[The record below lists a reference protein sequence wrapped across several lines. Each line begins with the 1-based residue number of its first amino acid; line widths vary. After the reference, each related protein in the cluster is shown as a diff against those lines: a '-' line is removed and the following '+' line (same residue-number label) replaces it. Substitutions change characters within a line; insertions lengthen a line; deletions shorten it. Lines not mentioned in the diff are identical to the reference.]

1 MKNNLR
7 YGIRKHKLGAASV
20 FLGTMIVVGMG
31 QDKEAAASE
40 QKTTTVEENGNSATD
55 NKTSETQT
63 TATNVNH
70 IEETQSYNATVT
82 EQPSN
87 ATQVTTEEAPK
98 AVQAPQTAQPANI
111 ETVKEEVVKE
121 EAKPQ
126 VKETTQSQDNSGDQR
141 QVDLTPKKATQNQ
154 VAETQVEVAQPRTAS
169 ESKPRVT
176 RSADVAEAKEASNAK
191 VETGT
196 DVTSKVTVEIGSI
209 EGHNNTNKVE
219 PHAGQRAVLKYKLK
233 FENGLHQ
240 GDYFDFTLSN
250 NVNTHGVST
259 ARKVPEIKN
268 GSVVMA
274 TGEVLE
280 GGKIR
285 YTFTNDIE
293 DKVDVT
299 AELEINL
306 FIDPKTVQ
314 TNGNQTITST
324 LNEEQTS
331 KELDVKYKD
340 GIGNYY
346 ANLNGSIET
355 FNKAN
360 NRFSHVAFIKPNNG
374 KTTSVTVTGTLM
386 KGSNQNGNQPKVRI
400 FEYLGNNEDI
410 AKSVYANTTD
420 TSKFKEVTSNM
431 SGNLNLQNNGS
442 YSLNIENLDKT
453 YVVHYDGEYLNG
465 TDEVDF
471 RTQMVGHPE
480 QLYKYYY
487 DRGYT
492 LTWDNGLVLYSNKAN
507 GNGKNGPIIQ
517 NNKFEYKE
525 DTIKETLT
533 GQYDK
538 NLVTTVEEE
547 YDSSTLDIDYHTAI
561 DGGGGYVD
569 GYIETIEETDSS
581 AIDIDYHTA
590 VDSEAGHVGGYTES
604 SEESNP
610 IDFEE
615 STHENS
621 KHHADVVEYEEDTN
635 PGGGQVTTE
644 SNLVEFDEE
653 STKGIVTGAVS
664 DHTTVEDTKE
674 YTTESNLIELVDE
687 LPEEHGQAQGP
698 VEEITENNHHISHS
712 GLGTEN
718 GHGNYDVIEEI
729 EENSHVDI
737 KSELGYEGGQNSG
750 NQSFEEDT
758 EEDKPKYEQGG
769 NIVDIDFDSVPQIH
783 GQNKGNQSFEEDTEK
798 DKPKYEHGGNII
810 DIDFDSV
817 PHIHGFNKHT
827 EIIEEDT
834 NPGGGQVTTES
845 NLVEFDEESTKGI
858 VTGAVSDHTT
868 VEDTKEYTTESNLIE
883 LVDELPEEHGQAQG
897 PVEEI
902 TENNHHISHSGL
914 GTENGHG
921 NYDVIEEIEENSHVD
936 IKSELGYEGG
946 QNSGNQSF
954 EEDTEEDKPKYE
966 QGGNIVDIDFDS
978 VPQIH
983 GQNNGN
989 QSFEEDTEKDKP
1001 KYEQGGNIIDIDF
1014 DSVPHIHGFNKHTE
1028 IIEEDTNKDKPNYQ
1042 FGGHNSVDFEED
1054 TLPKVSGQNE
1064 GQQTIEEDTTPPIVP
1079 PTPPTPE
1086 VPSEPETPTPP
1097 TPEVPTEPGKPIP
1110 PAKEEPKKPSKPVE
1124 QGKVVTPVIEIN
1136 EKVKAVAPTKKP
1148 QSKKSEL
1155 PETGGEESTNKGMLF
1170 GGLFSI
1176 LGLAL
1181 LRRNKKNHKA

>member
-7 YGIRKHKLGAASV
+7 YGIRKHKLGASSV

-55 NKTSETQT
+55 NKVNETQT
-63 TATNVNH
+63 TTTNVNT
-70 IEETQSYNATVT
+70 IDETQSYSATAT

-87 ATQVTTEEAPK
+87 ATQVTTEKAPK
-98 AVQAPQTAQPANI
+98 AVQAPQTAQPANL

-126 VKETTQSQDNSGDQR
+126 VETTQSQDNSGDQR
-141 QVDLTPKKATQNQ
+141 QVDLTPKKATQSQ
-154 VAETQVEVAQPRTAS
+154 VAETQVEVAQPRTVS

-176 RSADVAEAKEASNAK
+176 RSADVVDAKEASNASEIK
-191 VETGT
+191 GT
-196 DVTSKVTVEIGSI
+196 DVTSKVTVESGSI
-209 EGHNNTNKVE
+209 EAPQGNKVE
-219 PHAGQRAVLKYKLK
+219 PHAGQRVVLKYKLK
-233 FENGLHQ
+233 FEKGLHK

-250 NVNTHGVST
+250 NVNTYGVST

-274 TGEVLE
+274 TGQLL
-280 GGKIR
+280 GNGKIR
-285 YTFTNDIE
+285 YTFTDYI
-293 DKVDVT
+293 DYKVNVT
-299 AELEINL
+299 ADLEINL

-314 TNGNQTITST
+314 SNGQQTITST
-324 LNEEQTS
+324 LND
-331 KELDVKYKD
+331 KETKNTLPIEYNPGVSN
-340 GIGNYY
+340 IY
-346 ANLNGSIET
+346 ANINGSIET
-355 FNKAN
+355 FDKGN
-360 NRFSHVAFIKPNNG
+360 NRFTHVAYIKPQNG
-374 KTTSVTVTGTLM
+374 QKSDSVSITGTLTQ
-386 KGSNQNGNQPKVRI
+386 GSKADGKAPTVKVYEVLKDANGLPQ
-400 FEYLGNNEDI
+400 
-410 AKSVYANTTD
+410 SVYANVSD
-420 TSKFKEVTSNM
+420 SSMFKDVTEEM
-431 SGNLNLQNNGS
+431 KDKLKVENNGNYKLDIEKLEKS
-442 YSLNIENLDKT
+442 YVI
-453 YVVHYDGEYLNG
+453 HYDGEYLSGSDQVN
-465 TDEVDF
+465 F
-471 RTQMVGHPE
+471 RTHMFGYPE
-480 QLYKYYY
+480 QQYKYYY
-487 DRGYT
+487 THLGYK
-492 LTWDNGLVLYSNKAN
+492 LTWDNGLVLYSNKAKGDGTN
-507 GNGKNGPIIQ
+507 GTITES
-517 NNKFEYKE
+517 NNMTFDEEYG
-525 DTIKETLT
+525 TGVIT

-561 DGGGGYVD
+561 DGEGGYVD

-653 STKGIVTGAVS
+653 STKGILTGAVS

-698 VEEITENNHHISHS
+698 IEEITENNHHISHS

-718 GHGNYDVIEEI
+718 GHGNYGVIEEI

-783 GQNKGNQSFEEDTEK
+783 GQNKGDQSFEEDTEK

-827 EIIEEDT
+827 EIIE
-834 NPGGGQVTTES
+834 G
-845 NLVEFDEESTKGI
+845 
-858 VTGAVSDHTT
+858 
-868 VEDTKEYTTESNLIE
+868 
-883 LVDELPEEHGQAQG
+883 
-897 PVEEI
+897 
-902 TENNHHISHSGL
+902 
-914 GTENGHG
+914 
-921 NYDVIEEIEENSHVD
+921 
-936 IKSELGYEGG
+936 
-946 QNSGNQSF
+946 
-954 EEDTEEDKPKYE
+954 
-966 QGGNIVDIDFDS
+966 
-978 VPQIH
+978 
-983 GQNNGN
+983 
-989 QSFEEDTEKDKP
+989 
-1001 KYEQGGNIIDIDF
+1001 
-1014 DSVPHIHGFNKHTE
+1014 
-1028 IIEEDTNKDKPNYQ
+1028 DTNKDKPNYQ
-1042 FGGHNSVDFEED
+1042 FGGHNIVDFEED

-1064 GQQTIEEDTTPPIVP
+1064 GQQTIEEDTTPPTP

-1097 TPEVPTEPGKPIP
+1097 TPEVPSEPETPTPPTPEVPAEPGKPVP

-1136 EKVKAVAPTKKP
+1136 EKVKAVAPTKKA

-1181 LRRNKKNHKA
+1181 LRRNKKNNKA

>member
-40 QKTTTVEENGNSATD
+40 QKTTVEENGNSATD
-55 NKTSETQT
+55 NKVSETQT
-63 TATNVNH
+63 TATNVNT

-87 ATQVTTEEAPK
+87 ATQVTTEEAPN
-98 AVQAPQTAQPANI
+98 AVQEPQTAQPANV
-111 ETVKEEVVKE
+111 ETVKEEE
-121 EAKPQ
+121 KPQ
-126 VKETTQSQDNSGDQR
+126 VKETTQPQDNSGNQR
-141 QVDLTPKKATQNQ
+141 QVDLTPKKVTQNQ
-154 VAETQVEVAQPRTAS
+154 GTETQVEVAQPRTAS

-176 RSADVAEAKEASNAK
+176 RSADVVESKEASDAK
-191 VETGT
+191 VEMGT
-196 DVTSKVTVEIGSI
+196 DVTSKVTVTESSI

-233 FENGLHQ
+233 FEKGLHK

-274 TGEVLE
+274 TGKILE

-324 LNEEQTS
+324 LNGEQTS

-360 NRFSHVAFIKPNNG
+360 NRFTHVAFIKPNNG

-386 KGSNQNGNQPKVRI
+386 KGSNQNGNQPKVRV

-420 TSKFKEVTSNM
+420 TSKFKEVTSSMN
-431 SGNLNLQNNGS
+431 GNLNVQTNGS
-442 YSLNIENLDKT
+442 YSLNLENLDKT

-561 DGGGGYVD
+561 DGEGGYVD

-644 SNLVEFDEE
+644 SNLVEFDED

-698 VEEITENNHHISHS
+698 IEEITENNHHISHS

-718 GHGNYDVIEEI
+718 GHGNYGVIEEI

-758 EEDKPKYEQGG
+758 EEGKPKYEQGG
-769 NIVDIDFDSVPQIH
+769 NIVDIDFDSV
-783 GQNKGNQSFEEDTEK
+783 T
-798 DKPKYEHGGNII
+798 
-810 DIDFDSV
+810 
-817 PHIHGFNKHT
+817 
-827 EIIEEDT
+827 
-834 NPGGGQVTTES
+834 
-845 NLVEFDEESTKGI
+845 
-858 VTGAVSDHTT
+858 
-868 VEDTKEYTTESNLIE
+868 
-883 LVDELPEEHGQAQG
+883 
-897 PVEEI
+897 
-902 TENNHHISHSGL
+902 
-914 GTENGHG
+914 
-921 NYDVIEEIEENSHVD
+921 
-936 IKSELGYEGG
+936 
-946 QNSGNQSF
+946 
-954 EEDTEEDKPKYE
+954 
-966 QGGNIVDIDFDS
+966 
-978 VPQIH
+978 QIH

-1001 KYEQGGNIIDIDF
+1001 KYEHGGNIIDIDF

-1064 GQQTIEEDTTPPIVP
+1064 GQQTIEEDTTPPTPPTPEVP
-1079 PTPPTPE
+1079 SEPETPTPPTPE

-1097 TPEVPTEPGKPIP
+1097 TPEVPSEPETPTPPTPEVPAEPGKPVP

>member
-98 AVQAPQTAQPANI
+98 AVQAPQTAQPANV
-111 ETVKEEVVKE
+111 ETVKEEE
-121 EAKPQ
+121 KPQ
-126 VKETTQSQDNSGDQR
+126 VKETTQPQDNSGNQR
-141 QVDLTPKKATQNQ
+141 QVDLTPKKVTQNQ
-154 VAETQVEVAQPRTAS
+154 GTETQVEVAQPRTAS

-176 RSADVAEAKEASNAK
+176 RSADVAEAKEASDVSEVK
-191 VETGT
+191 GT
-196 DVTSKVTVEIGSI
+196 DVTSKVTVESGSI
-209 EGHNNTNKVE
+209 EAPQGNKVE
-219 PHAGQRAVLKYKLK
+219 PHAGQRVVLKYKLK
-233 FENGLHQ
+233 FADGLKR

-250 NVNTHGVST
+250 NVNTYGVST

-274 TGEVLE
+274 TGEIL
-280 GGKIR
+280 GNGNIR
-285 YTFTNDIE
+285 YTFTNEIE
-293 DKVDVT
+293 HKVEVT
-299 AELEINL
+299 ANLEINL

-314 TNGNQTITST
+314 SNGEQKITSK
-324 LNEEQTS
+324 LNGEETEKTIPVVYNPGVS
-331 KELDVKYKD
+331 NSYTNV
-340 GIGNYY
+340 
-346 ANLNGSIET
+346 NGSIET
-355 FNKAN
+355 FNKESNKFTHIAY
-360 NRFSHVAFIKPNNG
+360 IKPMNG
-374 KTTSVTVTGTLM
+374 NQSNTVSVTGTLTE
-386 KGSNQNGNQPKVRI
+386 GSNLAGGQPTVKVY
-400 FEYLGNNEDI
+400 EYLGKKDELPQ
-410 AKSVYANTTD
+410 SVYANTSD
-420 TSKFKEVTSNM
+420 TNKFKDVTKEMNGKLSV
-431 SGNLNLQNNGS
+431 QDNGS
-442 YSLNIENLDKT
+442 YSLNLDKLDKT
-453 YVVHYDGEYLNG
+453 YVIHYTGEYLQGSDQVN
-465 TDEVDF
+465 F
-471 RTQMVGHPE
+471 RTELYGYPE
-480 QLYKYYY
+480 RAYKSYYVY
-487 DRGYT
+487 GGYR
-492 LTWDNGLVLYSNKAN
+492 LTWDNGLVLYSNKAD
-507 GNGKNGPIIQ
+507 GNGKNGQIIQ
-517 NNKFEYKE
+517 DNDFEYKE
-525 DTIKETLT
+525 DTAKGTMS
-533 GQYDK
+533 GQYDAK
-538 NLVTTVEEE
+538 QIIETEENQ
-547 YDSSTLDIDYHTAI
+547 DNTPLDIDYHTAI
-561 DGGGGYVD
+561 DGEGGYVD

-664 DHTTVEDTKE
+664 DHTTIEDTKE

-698 VEEITENNHHISHS
+698 IEEITENNHHISHS

-718 GHGNYDVIEEI
+718 GHGNYGVIEEI

-783 GQNKGNQSFEEDTEK
+783 GQNKGDQSFEEDTEK

-817 PHIHGFNKHT
+817 PQIHGFNKH
-827 EIIEEDT
+827 
-834 NPGGGQVTTES
+834 N
-845 NLVEFDEESTKGI
+845 
-858 VTGAVSDHTT
+858 
-868 VEDTKEYTTESNLIE
+868 
-883 LVDELPEEHGQAQG
+883 
-897 PVEEI
+897 
-902 TENNHHISHSGL
+902 
-914 GTENGHG
+914 
-921 NYDVIEEIEENSHVD
+921 
-936 IKSELGYEGG
+936 
-946 QNSGNQSF
+946 
-954 EEDTEEDKPKYE
+954 
-966 QGGNIVDIDFDS
+966 
-978 VPQIH
+978 
-983 GQNNGN
+983 
-989 QSFEEDTEKDKP
+989 
-1001 KYEQGGNIIDIDF
+1001 
-1014 DSVPHIHGFNKHTE
+1014 E

-1064 GQQTIEEDTTPPIVP
+1064 GQQTIEEDTTPP
-1079 PTPPTPE
+1079 TPPTPE
-1086 VPSEPETPTPP
+1086 VPSEPETPMPP
-1097 TPEVPTEPGKPIP
+1097 TPEVPSEPGKPVP

-1136 EKVKAVAPTKKP
+1136 EKVKAVAPTKQK

-1176 LGLAL
+1176 LGLVL
-1181 LRRNKKNHKA
+1181 LRRNKKNNKA

>member
-40 QKTTTVEENGNSATD
+40 QKTTVEENGNSATD
-55 NKTSETQT
+55 NKVSETQT
-63 TATNVNH
+63 TATNVNT

-87 ATQVTTEEAPK
+87 ATQVTTEEAPN
-98 AVQAPQTAQPANI
+98 AVQEPQTAQPANV
-111 ETVKEEVVKE
+111 ETVKEEE
-121 EAKPQ
+121 KPQ
-126 VKETTQSQDNSGDQR
+126 VKETTQPQDNSGNQR
-141 QVDLTPKKATQNQ
+141 QVDLTPKKVTQNQ
-154 VAETQVEVAQPRTAS
+154 GTETQVEVAQPRTAS

-176 RSADVAEAKEASNAK
+176 RSADVVESKEASDAK
-191 VETGT
+191 VEMGT
-196 DVTSKVTVEIGSI
+196 DVTSKVTVTESSI

-233 FENGLHQ
+233 FEKGLHK

-274 TGEVLE
+274 TGKILE

-324 LNEEQTS
+324 LNGEQTS

-360 NRFSHVAFIKPNNG
+360 NRFTHVAFIKPNNG

-386 KGSNQNGNQPKVRI
+386 KGSNQNGNQPKVRV

-420 TSKFKEVTSNM
+420 TSKFKEVTSSMN
-431 SGNLNLQNNGS
+431 GNLNVQTNGS
-442 YSLNIENLDKT
+442 YSLNLENLDKT

-561 DGGGGYVD
+561 DGEGGYVD

-644 SNLVEFDEE
+644 SNLVEFDED

-698 VEEITENNHHISHS
+698 IEEITENNHHISHS

-718 GHGNYDVIEEI
+718 GHGNY
-729 EENSHVDI
+729 
-737 KSELGYEGGQNSG
+737 G
-750 NQSFEEDT
+750 
-758 EEDKPKYEQGG
+758 
-769 NIVDIDFDSVPQIH
+769 
-783 GQNKGNQSFEEDTEK
+783 
-798 DKPKYEHGGNII
+798 
-810 DIDFDSV
+810 
-817 PHIHGFNKHT
+817 
-827 EIIEEDT
+827 
-834 NPGGGQVTTES
+834 
-845 NLVEFDEESTKGI
+845 
-858 VTGAVSDHTT
+858 
-868 VEDTKEYTTESNLIE
+868 
-883 LVDELPEEHGQAQG
+883 
-897 PVEEI
+897 
-902 TENNHHISHSGL
+902 
-914 GTENGHG
+914 
-921 NYDVIEEIEENSHVD
+921 VIEEIEENSHVD

-1001 KYEQGGNIIDIDF
+1001 KYEHGGNIIDIDF

-1064 GQQTIEEDTTPPIVP
+1064 GQQTIEEDTTPPTPPTPEVP
-1079 PTPPTPE
+1079 SEPETPTPPTPE

-1097 TPEVPTEPGKPIP
+1097 TPEVPSEPETPTPPTPEVPAEPGKPVP

-1181 LRRNKKNHKA
+1181 LRRNKK

>member
-40 QKTTTVEENGNSATD
+40 QKTTVEENGNSATD
-55 NKTSETQT
+55 NKVSETQT
-63 TATNVNH
+63 TATNVNT

-87 ATQVTTEEAPK
+87 ATQVTTEEAPN
-98 AVQAPQTAQPANI
+98 AVQEPQTAQPANV
-111 ETVKEEVVKE
+111 ETVKEEE
-121 EAKPQ
+121 KPQ
-126 VKETTQSQDNSGDQR
+126 VKETTQPQDNSGNQR
-141 QVDLTPKKATQNQ
+141 QVDLTPKKVTQNQ
-154 VAETQVEVAQPRTAS
+154 GTETQVEVAQPRTAS

-176 RSADVAEAKEASNAK
+176 RSADIVESKEASDAK
-191 VETGT
+191 VEMGT
-196 DVTSKVTVEIGSI
+196 DVTSKVTVTESSI

-233 FENGLHQ
+233 FEKGLHK

-274 TGEVLE
+274 TGKILE

-324 LNEEQTS
+324 LNGEQTS

-360 NRFSHVAFIKPNNG
+360 NRFTHVAFIKPNNG

-386 KGSNQNGNQPKVRI
+386 KGSNQNGNQPKVRV

-420 TSKFKEVTSNM
+420 TSKFKEVTSSMN
-431 SGNLNLQNNGS
+431 GNLNVQTNGS
-442 YSLNIENLDKT
+442 YSLNLENLDKT

-561 DGGGGYVD
+561 DGEGGYVD

-644 SNLVEFDEE
+644 SNLVEFDED

-698 VEEITENNHHISHS
+698 IEEITENNHHISHS

-718 GHGNYDVIEEI
+718 GHGNY
-729 EENSHVDI
+729 
-737 KSELGYEGGQNSG
+737 G
-750 NQSFEEDT
+750 
-758 EEDKPKYEQGG
+758 
-769 NIVDIDFDSVPQIH
+769 
-783 GQNKGNQSFEEDTEK
+783 
-798 DKPKYEHGGNII
+798 
-810 DIDFDSV
+810 
-817 PHIHGFNKHT
+817 
-827 EIIEEDT
+827 
-834 NPGGGQVTTES
+834 
-845 NLVEFDEESTKGI
+845 
-858 VTGAVSDHTT
+858 
-868 VEDTKEYTTESNLIE
+868 
-883 LVDELPEEHGQAQG
+883 
-897 PVEEI
+897 
-902 TENNHHISHSGL
+902 
-914 GTENGHG
+914 
-921 NYDVIEEIEENSHVD
+921 VIEEIEENSHVD

-1001 KYEQGGNIIDIDF
+1001 KYEHGGNIIDIDF

-1064 GQQTIEEDTTPPIVP
+1064 GQQTIEEDTTPPTPPTPEVP
-1079 PTPPTPE
+1079 SEPETPTPPTPE

-1097 TPEVPTEPGKPIP
+1097 TPEVPSEPETPTPPTPEVPAEPGKPVP

>member
-98 AVQAPQTAQPANI
+98 AVQAPQTAQPANV
-111 ETVKEEVVKE
+111 ETVKEEE
-121 EAKPQ
+121 KPQ
-126 VKETTQSQDNSGDQR
+126 VKETTQPQDNSGNQR
-141 QVDLTPKKATQNQ
+141 QVDLTPKKVTQNQ
-154 VAETQVEVAQPRTAS
+154 GTETQVEVAQPRTAS

-176 RSADVAEAKEASNAK
+176 RSADVAEAKEASDVSEVK
-191 VETGT
+191 GT
-196 DVTSKVTVEIGSI
+196 DVTSKVTVESGSI
-209 EGHNNTNKVE
+209 EAPQGNKVE
-219 PHAGQRAVLKYKLK
+219 PHAGQRVVLKYKLK
-233 FENGLHQ
+233 FADGLKR

-250 NVNTHGVST
+250 NVNTYGVST

-274 TGEVLE
+274 TGEIL
-280 GGKIR
+280 GNGNIR
-285 YTFTNDIE
+285 YTFTNEIE
-293 DKVDVT
+293 HKVEVT
-299 AELEINL
+299 ANLEINL

-314 TNGNQTITST
+314 SNGEQKITSK
-324 LNEEQTS
+324 LNGEETEKTIPVVYNPGVS
-331 KELDVKYKD
+331 NSYTNV
-340 GIGNYY
+340 
-346 ANLNGSIET
+346 NGSIET
-355 FNKAN
+355 FNKESNKFTHIAY
-360 NRFSHVAFIKPNNG
+360 IKPMNG
-374 KTTSVTVTGTLM
+374 NQSNTVSVTGTLTE
-386 KGSNQNGNQPKVRI
+386 GSNLAGGQPTVKVY
-400 FEYLGNNEDI
+400 EYLGKKDELPQ
-410 AKSVYANTTD
+410 SVYANTSD
-420 TSKFKEVTSNM
+420 TNKFKDVTKEMNGKLSV
-431 SGNLNLQNNGS
+431 QDNGS
-442 YSLNIENLDKT
+442 YSLNLDKLDKT
-453 YVVHYDGEYLNG
+453 YVIHYTGEYLQGSDQVN
-465 TDEVDF
+465 F
-471 RTQMVGHPE
+471 RTELYGYPE
-480 QLYKYYY
+480 RAYKSYYVY
-487 DRGYT
+487 GGYR
-492 LTWDNGLVLYSNKAN
+492 LTWDNGLVLYSNKAD
-507 GNGKNGPIIQ
+507 GNGKNGQIIQ
-517 NNKFEYKE
+517 DNDFEYKE
-525 DTIKETLT
+525 DTAKGTMS
-533 GQYDK
+533 GQYDAK
-538 NLVTTVEEE
+538 QIIETEENQ
-547 YDSSTLDIDYHTAI
+547 DNTPLDIDYHTAI
-561 DGGGGYVD
+561 DGEGGYVD

-615 STHENS
+615 STHKNS

-664 DHTTVEDTKE
+664 DHTTIEDTKE

-698 VEEITENNHHISHS
+698 IEEITENNHHISHS

-718 GHGNYDVIEEI
+718 GHGNYGVIEEI

-758 EEDKPKYEQGG
+758 EEDKPKYE
-769 NIVDIDFDSVPQIH
+769 
-783 GQNKGNQSFEEDTEK
+783 
-798 DKPKYEHGGNII
+798 HGGNII

-817 PHIHGFNKHT
+817 PQIHGFNKH
-827 EIIEEDT
+827 
-834 NPGGGQVTTES
+834 N
-845 NLVEFDEESTKGI
+845 
-858 VTGAVSDHTT
+858 
-868 VEDTKEYTTESNLIE
+868 
-883 LVDELPEEHGQAQG
+883 
-897 PVEEI
+897 
-902 TENNHHISHSGL
+902 
-914 GTENGHG
+914 
-921 NYDVIEEIEENSHVD
+921 
-936 IKSELGYEGG
+936 
-946 QNSGNQSF
+946 
-954 EEDTEEDKPKYE
+954 
-966 QGGNIVDIDFDS
+966 
-978 VPQIH
+978 
-983 GQNNGN
+983 
-989 QSFEEDTEKDKP
+989 
-1001 KYEQGGNIIDIDF
+1001 
-1014 DSVPHIHGFNKHTE
+1014 E

-1064 GQQTIEEDTTPPIVP
+1064 GQQTIEEDTTPP
-1079 PTPPTPE
+1079 TPPTPE

-1097 TPEVPTEPGKPIP
+1097 TPEVPSEPGEPTPPKPEVPSEPETPVPPTPEVPSEPGKPVP

-1136 EKVKAVAPTKKP
+1136 EKVKAVAPTKQK

-1176 LGLAL
+1176 LGLVL
-1181 LRRNKKNHKA
+1181 LRRNKKNNKA

>member
-55 NKTSETQT
+55 NKVNETQT
-63 TATNVNH
+63 TTTNVNT
-70 IEETQSYNATVT
+70 IDETQSYSATAT

-87 ATQVTTEEAPK
+87 ATQVTTEKAPK
-98 AVQAPQTAQPANI
+98 AVQAVQAPQTAQPANL

-154 VAETQVEVAQPRTAS
+154 VAETQVEVAQPRTVS

-176 RSADVAEAKEASNAK
+176 RSADVVDAKEASDVSEVK
-191 VETGT
+191 GT
-196 DVTSKVTVEIGSI
+196 DVTSKVTVEDESKI
-209 EGHNNTNKVE
+209 EAPKGNNVQ
-219 PHAGQRAVLKYKLK
+219 PHEGQRVVLKYKLK
-233 FENGLHQ
+233 FQDGLKT

-259 ARKVPEIKN
+259 IRKVPDIKN
-268 GSVVMA
+268 GSLVMA
-274 TGEVLE
+274 KGQVLDN
-280 GGKIR
+280 GRIR
-285 YTFTNDIE
+285 YTFIDYIK
-293 DKVDVT
+293 DKVNVT
-299 AELEINL
+299 ANLEINL

-314 TNGNQTITST
+314 SNGQQTITSK
-324 LNEEQTS
+324 LNGKETS
-331 KELDVKYKD
+331 GTMQITYKD
-340 GIGNYY
+340 GVKNQYT
-346 ANLNGSIET
+346 NVNGSIET
-355 FNKAN
+355 FDKEKNK
-360 NRFSHVAFIKPNNG
+360 FTHVAYIKPINGNNSD
-374 KTTSVTVTGTLM
+374 SVTVTGMLTQ
-386 KGSNQNGNQPKVRI
+386 GSNENGTQPNVKI
-400 FEYLGNNEDI
+400 YEYVGTENGLPQ
-410 AKSVYANTTD
+410 SVYANTADSTQLKD
-420 TSKFKEVTSNM
+420 VTNQM
-431 SGNLNLQNNGS
+431 SDKLKVQNNGS
-442 YSLNIENLDKT
+442 YSLNFDKLDKT
-453 YVVHYDGEYLNG
+453 YVIHYTGDYLNG
-465 TDEVDF
+465 TSEVNF
-471 RTQMVGHPE
+471 RTQLTGYPE
-480 QLYKYYY
+480 NRYKTYYY
-487 DRGYT
+487 NNGYI

-507 GNGKNGPIIQ
+507 GDGKYGPIVDS
-517 NNKFEYKE
+517 NNFEFSE
-525 DTIKETLT
+525 DSGNGSIS
-533 GQYDK
+533 GQYDAK
-538 NLVTTVEEE
+538 QIIETEENQ
-547 YDSSTLDIDYHTAI
+547 DNTPLDIDYHTAI
-561 DGGGGYVD
+561 DGEGGYVD

-653 STKGIVTGAVS
+653 STRVIVTGAVS

-698 VEEITENNHHISHS
+698 IEEITENNHHISHS

-718 GHGNYDVIEEI
+718 GHGNYGVIEEI

-783 GQNKGNQSFEEDTEK
+783 GQNKGDQSFEEDTEK

-834 NPGGGQVTTES
+834 N
-845 NLVEFDEESTKGI
+845 
-858 VTGAVSDHTT
+858 
-868 VEDTKEYTTESNLIE
+868 
-883 LVDELPEEHGQAQG
+883 
-897 PVEEI
+897 
-902 TENNHHISHSGL
+902 
-914 GTENGHG
+914 
-921 NYDVIEEIEENSHVD
+921 
-936 IKSELGYEGG
+936 
-946 QNSGNQSF
+946 
-954 EEDTEEDKPKYE
+954 
-966 QGGNIVDIDFDS
+966 
-978 VPQIH
+978 
-983 GQNNGN
+983 
-989 QSFEEDTEKDKP
+989 
-1001 KYEQGGNIIDIDF
+1001 
-1014 DSVPHIHGFNKHTE
+1014 
-1028 IIEEDTNKDKPNYQ
+1028 KDKPNYQ
-1042 FGGHNSVDFEED
+1042 FGGHNIVDFEED

-1064 GQQTIEEDTTPPIVP
+1064 GQQTIEEDTTPPTPPTPEVP
-1079 PTPPTPE
+1079 SEPETPTPPTPE

-1097 TPEVPTEPGKPIP
+1097 TPEVP
-1110 PAKEEPKKPSKPVE
+1110 S
-1124 QGKVVTPVIEIN
+1124 
-1136 EKVKAVAPTKKP
+1136 
-1148 QSKKSEL
+1148 
-1155 PETGGEESTNKGMLF
+1155 
-1170 GGLFSI
+1170 
-1176 LGLAL
+1176 
-1181 LRRNKKNHKA
+1181 

>member
-40 QKTTTVEENGNSATD
+40 QKTTTVEENGNSATE

-98 AVQAPQTAQPANI
+98 AAVQAPQTAQPANV

-141 QVDLTPKKATQNQ
+141 QVDLTPKKVTQNQ
-154 VAETQVEVAQPRTAS
+154 VAETQVVVAQPRTAS

-176 RSADVAEAKEASNAK
+176 RSADVVEAKEASNASEIK
-191 VETGT
+191 GT
-196 DVTSKVTVEIGSI
+196 DVTSKVTVESGSI
-209 EGHNNTNKVE
+209 EAPQGNKVE
-219 PHAGQRAVLKYKLK
+219 PHAGQRVVLKYKLK
-233 FENGLHQ
+233 FEKDLHK

-250 NVNTHGVST
+250 NVNTYGVST

-274 TGEVLE
+274 TGQLL
-280 GGKIR
+280 GNGKIR
-285 YTFTNDIE
+285 YTFTDYI
-293 DKVDVT
+293 DYKVNVT
-299 AELEINL
+299 ADLEINL

-314 TNGNQTITST
+314 SNGQQTITST
-324 LNEEQTS
+324 LND
-331 KELDVKYKD
+331 KETKNTLPIEYNPGVS
-340 GIGNYY
+340 NSY
-346 ANLNGSIET
+346 ANVNGSIET
-355 FNKAN
+355 FDKGN
-360 NRFSHVAFIKPNNG
+360 NRFTHVAYIKPQNG
-374 KTTSVTVTGTLM
+374 HKSDSVSITGTLTQ
-386 KGSNQNGNQPKVRI
+386 GSKADGKAPTVKVY
-400 FEYLGNNEDI
+400 EVLKDANELPQ
-410 AKSVYANTTD
+410 SVYANVSD
-420 TSKFKEVTSNM
+420 SSMFKDVTEEMNDK
-431 SGNLNLQNNGS
+431 LKVENNGNYKLDIEKLEKS
-442 YSLNIENLDKT
+442 YVI
-453 YVVHYDGEYLNG
+453 HYDGEYLSGSDQVN
-465 TDEVDF
+465 F
-471 RTQMVGHPE
+471 RTHMFGYPE
-480 QLYKYYY
+480 QQYKYYY
-487 DRGYT
+487 THLGYK
-492 LTWDNGLVLYSNKAN
+492 LTWDNGLVLYSNKAKGDGTN
-507 GNGKNGPIIQ
+507 GTITES
-517 NNKFEYKE
+517 NNMTFDEEYG
-525 DTIKETLT
+525 TGVIT

-561 DGGGGYVD
+561 DGEGGYVD

-653 STKGIVTGAVS
+653 STKGIVTGAIS
-664 DHTTVEDTKE
+664 DHTTVENTKE

-698 VEEITENNHHISHS
+698 IEEITENNHHISHS

-718 GHGNYDVIEEI
+718 GHGNYGVIEEI

-737 KSELGYEGGQNSG
+737 KSELGYEGGQNIG

-769 NIVDIDFDSVPQIH
+769 NIVDIDFDSVPQIQ
-783 GQNKGNQSFEEDTEK
+783 GQNKGDQSFEEDTEKDKPKYEQGGNIVDIDFDSVPQIQGQNIGNQSFEEDTEK

-834 NPGGGQVTTES
+834 N
-845 NLVEFDEESTKGI
+845 
-858 VTGAVSDHTT
+858 
-868 VEDTKEYTTESNLIE
+868 
-883 LVDELPEEHGQAQG
+883 
-897 PVEEI
+897 
-902 TENNHHISHSGL
+902 
-914 GTENGHG
+914 
-921 NYDVIEEIEENSHVD
+921 
-936 IKSELGYEGG
+936 
-946 QNSGNQSF
+946 
-954 EEDTEEDKPKYE
+954 
-966 QGGNIVDIDFDS
+966 
-978 VPQIH
+978 
-983 GQNNGN
+983 
-989 QSFEEDTEKDKP
+989 KDKP
-1001 KYEQGGNIIDIDF
+1001 
-1014 DSVPHIHGFNKHTE
+1014 S
-1028 IIEEDTNKDKPNYQ
+1028 YQ
-1042 FGGHNSVDFEED
+1042 FGGHNGIDFVED

-1064 GQQTIEEDTTPPIVP
+1064 GQQTIEEDTTPP
-1079 PTPPTPE
+1079 TPPTPE

-1097 TPEVPTEPGKPIP
+1097 TPEVPAEPGKPVP

-1136 EKVKAVAPTKKP
+1136 EKVKVVAPTKQK

-1155 PETGGEESTNKGMLF
+1155 PETG
-1170 GGLFSI
+1170 
-1176 LGLAL
+1176 
-1181 LRRNKKNHKA
+1181 

>member
-98 AVQAPQTAQPANI
+98 AVQAPQTAQPANV
-111 ETVKEEVVKE
+111 ETVKEEE
-121 EAKPQ
+121 KPQ
-126 VKETTQSQDNSGDQR
+126 VKETTQPQDNSGNQR
-141 QVDLTPKKATQNQ
+141 QVDLTPKKVTQNQ
-154 VAETQVEVAQPRTAS
+154 GTETQVEVAQPRTAS

-176 RSADVAEAKEASNAK
+176 RSADVAEAKEASDVSEVK
-191 VETGT
+191 GT
-196 DVTSKVTVEIGSI
+196 DVTSKVTVESGSI
-209 EGHNNTNKVE
+209 EAPQGNKVE
-219 PHAGQRAVLKYKLK
+219 PHAGQRVVLKYKLK
-233 FENGLHQ
+233 FADGLKR

-250 NVNTHGVST
+250 NVNTYGVST

-274 TGEVLE
+274 TGEIL
-280 GGKIR
+280 GNGNIR
-285 YTFTNDIE
+285 YTFTNEIE
-293 DKVDVT
+293 HKVEVT
-299 AELEINL
+299 ANLEINL

-314 TNGNQTITST
+314 SNGEQKITSK
-324 LNEEQTS
+324 LNGEETEKTIPVVYNPGVS
-331 KELDVKYKD
+331 NSYTNV
-340 GIGNYY
+340 
-346 ANLNGSIET
+346 NGSIET
-355 FNKAN
+355 FNKESNKFTHIAY
-360 NRFSHVAFIKPNNG
+360 IKPMNG
-374 KTTSVTVTGTLM
+374 NQSNTVSVTGTLTE
-386 KGSNQNGNQPKVRI
+386 GSNLAGGQPTVKVY
-400 FEYLGNNEDI
+400 EYLGKKDELPQ
-410 AKSVYANTTD
+410 SVYANTSD
-420 TSKFKEVTSNM
+420 TNKFKDVTKEMNGKLSV
-431 SGNLNLQNNGS
+431 QDNGS
-442 YSLNIENLDKT
+442 YSLNLDKLDKT
-453 YVVHYDGEYLNG
+453 YVIHYTGEYLQGSDQVN
-465 TDEVDF
+465 F
-471 RTQMVGHPE
+471 RTELYGYPE
-480 QLYKYYY
+480 RAYKSYYVY
-487 DRGYT
+487 GGYR
-492 LTWDNGLVLYSNKAN
+492 LTWDNGLVLYSNKAD
-507 GNGKNGPIIQ
+507 GNGKNGQIIQ
-517 NNKFEYKE
+517 DNDFEYKE
-525 DTIKETLT
+525 DTAKGTMS
-533 GQYDK
+533 GQYDAK
-538 NLVTTVEEE
+538 QIIETEENQ
-547 YDSSTLDIDYHTAI
+547 DNTPLDIDYHTAI
-561 DGGGGYVD
+561 DGEGGYVD

-698 VEEITENNHHISHS
+698 IEEITENNHHISHS

-718 GHGNYDVIEEI
+718 GHGNYGVIEEI

-783 GQNKGNQSFEEDTEK
+783 GQNKGDQSFEEDTEK

-817 PHIHGFNKHT
+817 PQIHGFNKH
-827 EIIEEDT
+827 
-834 NPGGGQVTTES
+834 N
-845 NLVEFDEESTKGI
+845 
-858 VTGAVSDHTT
+858 
-868 VEDTKEYTTESNLIE
+868 
-883 LVDELPEEHGQAQG
+883 
-897 PVEEI
+897 
-902 TENNHHISHSGL
+902 
-914 GTENGHG
+914 
-921 NYDVIEEIEENSHVD
+921 
-936 IKSELGYEGG
+936 
-946 QNSGNQSF
+946 
-954 EEDTEEDKPKYE
+954 
-966 QGGNIVDIDFDS
+966 
-978 VPQIH
+978 
-983 GQNNGN
+983 
-989 QSFEEDTEKDKP
+989 
-1001 KYEQGGNIIDIDF
+1001 
-1014 DSVPHIHGFNKHTE
+1014 E

-1064 GQQTIEEDTTPPIVP
+1064 GQQTIEEDTTPPTPPTPEVP
-1079 PTPPTPE
+1079 SEPETPTPPTPE

-1097 TPEVPTEPGKPIP
+1097 TPEVPAEPGKPVP

-1136 EKVKAVAPTKKP
+1136 EKVKAVAPTKKA

-1181 LRRNKKNHKA
+1181 LRRNKKNNKA

>member
-55 NKTSETQT
+55 NKVNETQT
-63 TATNVNH
+63 TTTNVNT
-70 IEETQSYNATVT
+70 IDETQSYSATAT

-87 ATQVTTEEAPK
+87 ATQVTTEKAPK
-98 AVQAPQTAQPANI
+98 AVQAVQAPQTAQPANL

-154 VAETQVEVAQPRTAS
+154 VAETQVEVAQPRTVS

-176 RSADVAEAKEASNAK
+176 RSADVVDAKEASDVSEVK
-191 VETGT
+191 GT
-196 DVTSKVTVEIGSI
+196 DVTSKVTVEDESKI
-209 EGHNNTNKVE
+209 EAPKGNNVQ
-219 PHAGQRAVLKYKLK
+219 PHEGQRVVLKYKLK
-233 FENGLHQ
+233 FQDGLKT

-259 ARKVPEIKN
+259 IRKVPDIKN
-268 GSVVMA
+268 GSLVMA
-274 TGEVLE
+274 KGQVLDN
-280 GGKIR
+280 GRIR
-285 YTFTNDIE
+285 YTFIDYIK
-293 DKVDVT
+293 DKVNVT
-299 AELEINL
+299 ANLEINL

-314 TNGNQTITST
+314 SNGQQTITSK
-324 LNEEQTS
+324 LNGKETS
-331 KELDVKYKD
+331 GTMQITYKD
-340 GIGNYY
+340 GVKNQYT
-346 ANLNGSIET
+346 NVNGSIET
-355 FNKAN
+355 FDKEKNK
-360 NRFSHVAFIKPNNG
+360 FTHVAYIKPINGNNSD
-374 KTTSVTVTGTLM
+374 SVTVTGMLTQ
-386 KGSNQNGNQPKVRI
+386 GSNENGTQPNVKI
-400 FEYLGNNEDI
+400 YEYVGTENGLPQ
-410 AKSVYANTTD
+410 SVYANTADSTQLKD
-420 TSKFKEVTSNM
+420 VTNQM
-431 SGNLNLQNNGS
+431 SDKLKVQNNGS
-442 YSLNIENLDKT
+442 YSLNFDKLDKT
-453 YVVHYDGEYLNG
+453 YVIHYTGDYLNG
-465 TDEVDF
+465 TSEVNF
-471 RTQMVGHPE
+471 RTQLTGYPE
-480 QLYKYYY
+480 NRYKTYYY
-487 DRGYT
+487 NNGYI

-507 GNGKNGPIIQ
+507 GDGKYGPIVDS
-517 NNKFEYKE
+517 NNFEFSE
-525 DTIKETLT
+525 DSGNGSIS
-533 GQYDK
+533 GQYDAK
-538 NLVTTVEEE
+538 QIIETEENQ
-547 YDSSTLDIDYHTAI
+547 DNTPLDIDYHTAI
-561 DGGGGYVD
+561 DGEGGYVD

-653 STKGIVTGAVS
+653 STRVIVTGAVS

-698 VEEITENNHHISHS
+698 IEEITENNHHISHS

-718 GHGNYDVIEEI
+718 GHGNYGVIEEI

-783 GQNKGNQSFEEDTEK
+783 GQNKGDQSFEEDTEK

-834 NPGGGQVTTES
+834 N
-845 NLVEFDEESTKGI
+845 
-858 VTGAVSDHTT
+858 
-868 VEDTKEYTTESNLIE
+868 
-883 LVDELPEEHGQAQG
+883 
-897 PVEEI
+897 
-902 TENNHHISHSGL
+902 
-914 GTENGHG
+914 
-921 NYDVIEEIEENSHVD
+921 
-936 IKSELGYEGG
+936 
-946 QNSGNQSF
+946 
-954 EEDTEEDKPKYE
+954 
-966 QGGNIVDIDFDS
+966 
-978 VPQIH
+978 
-983 GQNNGN
+983 
-989 QSFEEDTEKDKP
+989 
-1001 KYEQGGNIIDIDF
+1001 
-1014 DSVPHIHGFNKHTE
+1014 
-1028 IIEEDTNKDKPNYQ
+1028 KDKPNYQ
-1042 FGGHNSVDFEED
+1042 FGGHNIVDFEED

-1064 GQQTIEEDTTPPIVP
+1064 GQQTIEEDTTPP
-1079 PTPPTPE
+1079 TPPTPE

-1097 TPEVPTEPGKPIP
+1097 TPEVP
-1110 PAKEEPKKPSKPVE
+1110 
-1124 QGKVVTPVIEIN
+1124 
-1136 EKVKAVAPTKKP
+1136 
-1148 QSKKSEL
+1148 SE
-1155 PETGGEESTNKGMLF
+1155 PETPTPPTPE
-1170 GGLFSI
+1170 
-1176 LGLAL
+1176 
-1181 LRRNKKNHKA
+1181 

>member
-55 NKTSETQT
+55 NKVNETQT
-63 TATNVNH
+63 TTTNVNT
-70 IEETQSYNATVT
+70 IDETQSFSATAT

-87 ATQVTTEEAPK
+87 ATQVTTEKAPK
-98 AVQAPQTAQPANI
+98 AVQAPQTAQPANL

-126 VKETTQSQDNSGDQR
+126 VETTQPQDNSGDQR
-141 QVDLTPKKATQNQ
+141 QVDLTPKKTTQNQ

-176 RSADVAEAKEASNAK
+176 RSADVVEAKEASDAK

-196 DVTSKVTVEIGSI
+196 DVTSKVTVTESSI

-274 TGEVLE
+274 TGKILE

-324 LNEEQTS
+324 LNGEQTS

-360 NRFSHVAFIKPNNG
+360 NRFTHVAFIKPNNG

-386 KGSNQNGNQPKVRI
+386 KGSNQNGNQPKVRV

-420 TSKFKEVTSNM
+420 TSKFKEVTSSMN
-431 SGNLNLQNNGS
+431 GNLNVQTNGS
-442 YSLNIENLDKT
+442 YSLNLENLDKT

-525 DTIKETLT
+525 DTIKETLK

-561 DGGGGYVD
+561 DGEGGYVD

-653 STKGIVTGAVS
+653 STKDIVTGAVS
-664 DHTTVEDTKE
+664 DHTTIEDTKE
-674 YTTESNLIELVDE
+674 YTTEINLIELVDE

-698 VEEITENNHHISHS
+698 IEEITENNHHISHS

-718 GHGNYDVIEEI
+718 GHGNYGVIEEI

-750 NQSFEEDT
+750 D
-758 EEDKPKYEQGG
+758 
-769 NIVDIDFDSVPQIH
+769 
-783 GQNKGNQSFEEDTEK
+783 
-798 DKPKYEHGGNII
+798 
-810 DIDFDSV
+810 
-817 PHIHGFNKHT
+817 
-827 EIIEEDT
+827 
-834 NPGGGQVTTES
+834 
-845 NLVEFDEESTKGI
+845 
-858 VTGAVSDHTT
+858 
-868 VEDTKEYTTESNLIE
+868 
-883 LVDELPEEHGQAQG
+883 
-897 PVEEI
+897 
-902 TENNHHISHSGL
+902 
-914 GTENGHG
+914 
-921 NYDVIEEIEENSHVD
+921 
-936 IKSELGYEGG
+936 
-946 QNSGNQSF
+946 QSF

-1014 DSVPHIHGFNKHTE
+1014 DSVPQIHGFNKHNE

-1064 GQQTIEEDTTPPIVP
+1064 GQQTIEEDTTPPTPPTPEVP
-1079 PTPPTPE
+1079 SEPETPTPPTPE

-1097 TPEVPTEPGKPIP
+1097 TPEVPSEPETPTPPTPEVPSEPETPTPPTPEVPAEPGKPVP

-1136 EKVKAVAPTKKP
+1136 EKVKAVAPTKQK
-1148 QSKKSEL
+1148 QSKKFEL

-1181 LRRNKKNHKA
+1181 LRRNKKNNKA

>member
-55 NKTSETQT
+55 NKVSETQT
-63 TATNVNH
+63 TTTNVNT
-70 IEETQSYNATVT
+70 IDETQSYSATAT

-87 ATQVTTEEAPK
+87 ATQVTTEEA
-98 AVQAPQTAQPANI
+98 N
-111 ETVKEEVVKE
+111 
-121 EAKPQ
+121 PQ

-154 VAETQVEVAQPRTAS
+154 VAETQVEVAQPRTAL

-176 RSADVAEAKEASNAK
+176 RSTDVAEAKEASDAK

-196 DVTSKVTVEIGSI
+196 DVTSKVTVEDESKI
-209 EGHNNTNKVE
+209 EAPKGNNVQ
-219 PHAGQRAVLKYKLK
+219 PHEGQRVVLKYKLK
-233 FENGLHQ
+233 FQDGLKT

-250 NVNTHGVST
+250 NVNTHGVAT
-259 ARKVPEIKN
+259 TRKVPDIKN
-268 GSVVMA
+268 GSLVMA
-274 TGEVLE
+274 KGQVLDN
-280 GGKIR
+280 GRIR
-285 YTFTNDIE
+285 YTFTDYIK
-293 DKVDVT
+293 DKVNVT
-299 AELEINL
+299 ANLEINL

-314 TNGNQTITST
+314 SNGQQTITSK
-324 LNEEQTS
+324 LNGKETS
-331 KELDVKYKD
+331 GTMQITYKD
-340 GIGNYY
+340 GVKNQYT
-346 ANLNGSIET
+346 NVNGSIET
-355 FNKAN
+355 FDKEKNK
-360 NRFSHVAFIKPNNG
+360 FTHVAYIKPINGNNSD
-374 KTTSVTVTGTLM
+374 SVTVTGMLTQ
-386 KGSNQNGNQPKVRI
+386 GSNENGTQPNVKI
-400 FEYLGNNEDI
+400 YEYVGVENGLPQ
-410 AKSVYANTTD
+410 SVYANTVDSTQLKD
-420 TSKFKEVTSNM
+420 VTNQM
-431 SGNLNLQNNGS
+431 GDKLKVQNNGS
-442 YSLNIENLDKT
+442 YSLNFDKLDKT
-453 YVVHYDGEYLNG
+453 YVIHYTGDYLNG
-465 TDEVDF
+465 TSEVNF
-471 RTQMVGHPE
+471 RTQLTGYPE
-480 QLYKYYY
+480 NRYKTYYY
-487 DRGYT
+487 YNNGYT

-507 GNGKNGPIIQ
+507 GDGKYGPIVDS
-517 NNKFEYKE
+517 NNFEFSE
-525 DTIKETLT
+525 DSGNGSIS
-533 GQYDK
+533 GQYDAK
-538 NLVTTVEEE
+538 QIIETEENQ
-547 YDSSTLDIDYHTAI
+547 DNTPLDIDYHTAI
-561 DGGGGYVD
+561 DGEGGYVD

-718 GHGNYDVIEEI
+718 GHGNYGVIEEI

-769 NIVDIDFDSVPQIH
+769 NIIDIDFDSVPQIH
-783 GQNKGNQSFEEDTEK
+783 G
-798 DKPKYEHGGNII
+798 
-810 DIDFDSV
+810 
-817 PHIHGFNKHT
+817 FNKH
-827 EIIEEDT
+827 
-834 NPGGGQVTTES
+834 N
-845 NLVEFDEESTKGI
+845 
-858 VTGAVSDHTT
+858 
-868 VEDTKEYTTESNLIE
+868 
-883 LVDELPEEHGQAQG
+883 
-897 PVEEI
+897 
-902 TENNHHISHSGL
+902 
-914 GTENGHG
+914 
-921 NYDVIEEIEENSHVD
+921 
-936 IKSELGYEGG
+936 
-946 QNSGNQSF
+946 
-954 EEDTEEDKPKYE
+954 
-966 QGGNIVDIDFDS
+966 
-978 VPQIH
+978 
-983 GQNNGN
+983 
-989 QSFEEDTEKDKP
+989 
-1001 KYEQGGNIIDIDF
+1001 
-1014 DSVPHIHGFNKHTE
+1014 E

-1064 GQQTIEEDTTPPIVP
+1064 GQQTIEEDTTPPTPPTPEVP
-1079 PTPPTPE
+1079 SEPGTPTPPTPE
-1086 VPSEPETPTPP
+1086 VPSEPGKPTPP
-1097 TPEVPTEPGKPIP
+1097 TPEVPAEPGKPVP

-1136 EKVKAVAPTKKP
+1136 EKVKAVAPTKQK
-1148 QSKKSEL
+1148 QAKKSEL

>member
-55 NKTSETQT
+55 NKVNETQT
-63 TATNVNH
+63 TTTNVNT
-70 IEETQSYNATVT
+70 IDETQSYSATAT

-87 ATQVTTEEAPK
+87 ATQVTTEKAPK
-98 AVQAPQTAQPANI
+98 AVQAVQAPQTAQPANL

-154 VAETQVEVAQPRTAS
+154 VAETQVEVAQPRTVS

-176 RSADVAEAKEASNAK
+176 RSADVAEAKEASDVSEVK
-191 VETGT
+191 GT
-196 DVTSKVTVEIGSI
+196 DVTSKVTVTESSI

-259 ARKVPEIKN
+259 VRKVPDILN
-268 GSVVMA
+268 GSLVMA
-274 TGEVLE
+274 TGKVLGE
-280 GGKIR
+280 GKIR
-285 YTFTNDIE
+285 YTFTDYINN
-293 DKVDVT
+293 KVNVT
-299 AELEINL
+299 ANLEINL

-314 TNGNQTITST
+314 DNGNQKITSMINDHET
-324 LNEEQTS
+324 EKTIPISYNPGVSNT
-331 KELDVKYKD
+331 
-340 GIGNYY
+340 Y
-346 ANLNGSIET
+346 ANINGSIET
-355 FNKAN
+355 FNKADN
-360 NRFSHVAFIKPNNG
+360 KFTHVAYIIPKNG
-374 KTTSVTVTGTLM
+374 MSTESATITGTLM
-386 KGSNQNGNQPKVRI
+386 KGSNSNGNSPTVKI
-400 FEYLGNNEDI
+400 FEVLESNKELP
-410 AKSVYANTTD
+410 KSVYANIND
-420 TSKFKEVTSNM
+420 TNTFKDVTSQM
-431 SGNLNLQNNGS
+431 KDNLTVSENGS
-442 YSLNIENLDKT
+442 YSLNIENLNKT
-453 YVVHYDGEYLNG
+453 YVVHYSGEYLSG
-465 TDEVDF
+465 SHEVDF
-471 RTQMVGHPE
+471 RTQMTGHPK
-480 QLYKYYY
+480 QQSIYYY
-487 DRGYT
+487 NHGYT

-507 GNGKNGPIIQ
+507 GDGKYGPIVDS
-517 NNKFEYKE
+517 NNFEFSE
-525 DTIKETLT
+525 DSGNGSIS
-533 GQYDK
+533 GQYDAK
-538 NLVTTVEEE
+538 QIIETEENQ
-547 YDSSTLDIDYHTAI
+547 DNTPLDIDYHTAI
-561 DGGGGYVD
+561 DGEGGYVD

-698 VEEITENNHHISHS
+698 IEEITENNHHISHS

-718 GHGNYDVIEEI
+718 GHGNYGVIEEI

-783 GQNKGNQSFEEDTEK
+783 GQNKGDQSFEEDTEK

-834 NPGGGQVTTES
+834 N
-845 NLVEFDEESTKGI
+845 
-858 VTGAVSDHTT
+858 
-868 VEDTKEYTTESNLIE
+868 
-883 LVDELPEEHGQAQG
+883 
-897 PVEEI
+897 
-902 TENNHHISHSGL
+902 
-914 GTENGHG
+914 
-921 NYDVIEEIEENSHVD
+921 
-936 IKSELGYEGG
+936 
-946 QNSGNQSF
+946 
-954 EEDTEEDKPKYE
+954 
-966 QGGNIVDIDFDS
+966 
-978 VPQIH
+978 
-983 GQNNGN
+983 
-989 QSFEEDTEKDKP
+989 
-1001 KYEQGGNIIDIDF
+1001 
-1014 DSVPHIHGFNKHTE
+1014 
-1028 IIEEDTNKDKPNYQ
+1028 KDKPNYQ
-1042 FGGHNSVDFEED
+1042 FGGHNIFDFEED

-1064 GQQTIEEDTTPPIVP
+1064 GQQTIEEDTTPPTP

-1097 TPEVPTEPGKPIP
+1097 TPEVPSEPETPTPPTPEVPSEPETPTPPTPEVPSEPETPTPPTPEVPAEPGKPVP

-1136 EKVKAVAPTKKP
+1136 EKVKAVAPTKKA

>member
-40 QKTTTVEENGNSATD
+40 QKTTTVEENGNSATE
-55 NKTSETQT
+55 NKVNETQT
-63 TATNVNH
+63 TTTNVNT
-70 IEETQSYNATVT
+70 IDETQSYSATAT

-98 AVQAPQTAQPANI
+98 AVQAPQTAQPANL

-176 RSADVAEAKEASNAK
+176 RSADVVEAKEASDEK

-196 DVTSKVTVEIGSI
+196 DVTSKVTVESGSI
-209 EGHNNTNKVE
+209 EAPQGNKVE
-219 PHAGQRAVLKYKLK
+219 PHAGQRVVLKYKLK
-233 FENGLHQ
+233 FADGLKR

-250 NVNTHGVST
+250 NVNTYGVST

-274 TGEVLE
+274 TGEIL
-280 GGKIR
+280 GNGNIR
-285 YTFTNDIE
+285 YTFTNEIE
-293 DKVDVT
+293 HKVEVT
-299 AELEINL
+299 ANLEINL

-314 TNGNQTITST
+314 SNGEQKITSK
-324 LNEEQTS
+324 LNGEETEKTIPVVYNPGVS
-331 KELDVKYKD
+331 NSYTNV
-340 GIGNYY
+340 
-346 ANLNGSIET
+346 NGSIET
-355 FNKAN
+355 FNKESNKFTHIAY
-360 NRFSHVAFIKPNNG
+360 IKP
-374 KTTSVTVTGTLM
+374 
-386 KGSNQNGNQPKVRI
+386 I
-400 FEYLGNNEDI
+400 DFE
-410 AKSVYANTTD
+410 
-420 TSKFKEVTSNM
+420 
-431 SGNLNLQNNGS
+431 
-442 YSLNIENLDKT
+442 
-453 YVVHYDGEYLNG
+453 
-465 TDEVDF
+465 
-471 RTQMVGHPE
+471 
-480 QLYKYYY
+480 
-487 DRGYT
+487 
-492 LTWDNGLVLYSNKAN
+492 
-507 GNGKNGPIIQ
+507 
-517 NNKFEYKE
+517 
-525 DTIKETLT
+525 
-533 GQYDK
+533 
-538 NLVTTVEEE
+538 
-547 YDSSTLDIDYHTAI
+547 
-561 DGGGGYVD
+561 
-569 GYIETIEETDSS
+569 
-581 AIDIDYHTA
+581 YHTA
-590 VDSEAGHVGGYTES
+590 VEGVEGHAEGIIETEEDSIHV
-604 SEESNP
+604 
-610 IDFEE
+610 DFEE

-635 PGGGQVTTE
+635 PGGGQVITE

-653 STKGIVTGAVS
+653 STKGILTGAVS

-698 VEEITENNHHISHS
+698 IEEITENNHHISHS

-718 GHGNYDVIEEI
+718 GHGNYGVIEEI

-783 GQNKGNQSFEEDTEK
+783 GQNKGDQSFEEDTEK
-798 DKPKYEHGGNII
+798 DKPKYEH
-810 DIDFDSV
+810 
-817 PHIHGFNKHT
+817 
-827 EIIEEDT
+827 
-834 NPGGGQVTTES
+834 
-845 NLVEFDEESTKGI
+845 
-858 VTGAVSDHTT
+858 
-868 VEDTKEYTTESNLIE
+868 
-883 LVDELPEEHGQAQG
+883 
-897 PVEEI
+897 
-902 TENNHHISHSGL
+902 
-914 GTENGHG
+914 
-921 NYDVIEEIEENSHVD
+921 
-936 IKSELGYEGG
+936 
-946 QNSGNQSF
+946 
-954 EEDTEEDKPKYE
+954 
-966 QGGNIVDIDFDS
+966 
-978 VPQIH
+978 
-983 GQNNGN
+983 
-989 QSFEEDTEKDKP
+989 
-1001 KYEQGGNIIDIDF
+1001 GGNIIDIDF

-1054 TLPKVSGQNE
+1054 TLPQVSGHNE
-1064 GQQTIEEDTTPPIVP
+1064 GQQTIEEDTTP

-1097 TPEVPTEPGKPIP
+1097 TPEVPSEPETPTPPTPEVPSEPETPTPPTPEVPAEPGKPVP

-1136 EKVKAVAPTKKP
+1136 EKVKAVAPTKKA

-1155 PETGGEESTNKGMLF
+1155 PETGGEESTNKGILF

-1176 LGLAL
+1176 LGFAL

>member
-40 QKTTTVEENGNSATD
+40 QKTTVEENGNSATD
-55 NKTSETQT
+55 NKVSETQT
-63 TATNVNH
+63 TATNVNT
-70 IEETQSYNATVT
+70 IEETQSYNATAT

-98 AVQAPQTAQPANI
+98 AVQVPQTAQPANL

-121 EAKPQ
+121 EANPQ
-126 VKETTQSQDNSGDQR
+126 VKETTQSQDNSGDQK

-154 VAETQVEVAQPRTAS
+154 VAETQVEVAQPRTVS

-176 RSADVAEAKEASNAK
+176 RSADVVDAKEASDVSEVK
-191 VETGT
+191 GI
-196 DVTSKVTVEIGSI
+196 DVTSKVTVESGSI
-209 EGHNNTNKVE
+209 EAPQGNKVE
-219 PHAGQRAVLKYKLK
+219 PHAGQRVVLKYKLK
-233 FENGLHQ
+233 FADGLKR

-250 NVNTHGVST
+250 NVNTYGVST

-274 TGEVLE
+274 TGQLLE

-285 YTFTNDIE
+285 YTFTDYI
-293 DKVDVT
+293 DYKVNVT
-299 AELEINL
+299 ANLNLNL

-314 TNGNQTITST
+314 SNGQQIITST
-324 LNEEQTS
+324 LND
-331 KELDVKYKD
+331 KETRTTLPIQYNPGVS
-340 GIGNYY
+340 NSY
-346 ANLNGSIET
+346 ANVNGSIET
-355 FNKAN
+355 FDKGNNKFTHVAYIKPQNGHKSDSVSITGALTQGSKAN
-360 NRFSHVAFIKPNNG
+360 GNAP
-374 KTTSVTVTGTLM
+374 TV
-386 KGSNQNGNQPKVRI
+386 KVY
-400 FEYLGNNEDI
+400 EVLKD
-410 AKSVYANTTD
+410 AKELPESVYANISDSTM
-420 TSKFKEVTSNM
+420 FKDVTEEM
-431 SGNLNLQNNGS
+431 KDKLKVENNGS
-442 YSLNIENLDKT
+442 YKLDIEKLEKS
-453 YVVHYDGEYLNG
+453 YVIHYDGEYLSGSDQVN
-465 TDEVDF
+465 F
-471 RTQMVGHPE
+471 RTQVSAYPE
-480 QLYKYYY
+480 NSYRYYSY
-487 DRGYT
+487 YNNYYT
-492 LTWDNGLVLYSNKAN
+492 LTWDNGLVLYSNKAD
-507 GNGKNGPIIQ
+507 GNGQNGVKVESNDLNFDEVTGTGVI
-517 NNKFEYKE
+517 
-525 DTIKETLT
+525 T

-561 DGGGGYVD
+561 DGEGGYVD

-610 IDFEE
+610 IDFEV

-644 SNLVEFDEE
+644 SNLVEFDED

-698 VEEITENNHHISHS
+698 IEEITENNHHISHS

-718 GHGNYDVIEEI
+718 GHGNY
-729 EENSHVDI
+729 
-737 KSELGYEGGQNSG
+737 G
-750 NQSFEEDT
+750 
-758 EEDKPKYEQGG
+758 
-769 NIVDIDFDSVPQIH
+769 
-783 GQNKGNQSFEEDTEK
+783 
-798 DKPKYEHGGNII
+798 
-810 DIDFDSV
+810 
-817 PHIHGFNKHT
+817 
-827 EIIEEDT
+827 
-834 NPGGGQVTTES
+834 
-845 NLVEFDEESTKGI
+845 
-858 VTGAVSDHTT
+858 
-868 VEDTKEYTTESNLIE
+868 
-883 LVDELPEEHGQAQG
+883 
-897 PVEEI
+897 
-902 TENNHHISHSGL
+902 
-914 GTENGHG
+914 
-921 NYDVIEEIEENSHVD
+921 VIEEIEENSHVD

-1001 KYEQGGNIIDIDF
+1001 KYEHGGNIIDIDF

-1054 TLPKVSGQNE
+1054 TLPQVSGHNE

-1079 PTPPTPE
+1079 PMPPTPEVPSEPETPTPPTPE

-1097 TPEVPTEPGKPIP
+1097 TPEVPSEPETPTPPTPEVPSEPGTPVPPTPEVPAEPGKPVP

-1136 EKVKAVAPTKKP
+1136 EKVKAVAPTKQK

>member
-20 FLGTMIVVGMG
+20 FLGTMIVVGIG

-40 QKTTTVEENGNSATD
+40 QKTTTVEENGNSATES
-55 NKTSETQT
+55 KASEKQT
-63 TATNVNH
+63 TTTNVNH
-70 IEETQSYNATVT
+70 IEETPSYNVKAT

-87 ATQVTTEEAPK
+87 ATQVTMEEAPK
-98 AVQAPQTAQPANI
+98 AVQAPQAAQPANV

-126 VKETTQSQDNSGDQR
+126 VKETTQPQDNSGEQR
-141 QVDLTPKKATQNQ
+141 QVDLTPKKVTQNQ
-154 VAETQVEVAQPRTAS
+154 AAETQGEVAQPRTVS

-176 RSADVAEAKEASNAK
+176 RSADVVK
-191 VETGT
+191 VEDAKDVSEVKGT
-196 DVTSKVTVEIGSI
+196 DVTSKVTVTESSI

-219 PHAGQRAVLKYKLK
+219 PHEGQRAILKYKLK

-259 ARKVPEIKN
+259 ARKLPEIKN

-274 TGEVLE
+274 TGQLL
-280 GGKIR
+280 GDGKIR
-285 YTFTNDIE
+285 YTFTDYI
-293 DKVDVT
+293 DYKVNVT
-299 AELEINL
+299 ANLNLNL
-306 FIDPKTVQ
+306 FIDPRIVKN
-314 TNGNQTITST
+314 NGEET
-324 LNEEQTS
+324 LTS
-331 KELDVKYKD
+331 KLNGKNTEKKIEVEYKD
-340 GIGNYY
+340 GVGKYY
-346 ANLNGSIET
+346 TNLNGSIET
-355 FNKAN
+355 FNKADN
-360 NRFSHVAFIKPNNG
+360 KFTHVAYVKPING
-374 KTTSVTVTGTLM
+374 NESESVSITGSLTQ
-386 KGSNQNGNQPKVRI
+386 GSNVNGDSPIVKVY
-400 FEYLGNNEDI
+400 EYQGKETDLP
-410 AKSVYANTTD
+410 KSVSVNLTD
-420 TSKFKEVTSNM
+420 NSKFKDVTSDMQNKLTVQ
-431 SGNLNLQNNGS
+431 GNGNYQLNL
-442 YSLNIENLDKT
+442 EKLDKT
-453 YVVHYDGEYLNG
+453 YVIHYTGEYSKE
-465 TDEVDF
+465 TDEVNF
-471 RTQMVGHPE
+471 RTQVSAYPE
-480 QLYKYYY
+480 NSYRYYSY
-487 DRGYT
+487 YNNHYT
-492 LTWDNGLVLYSNKAN
+492 LTWDNGLVLYSNKAD
-507 GNGKNGPIIQ
+507 GNGQNGVKVES
-517 NNKFEYKE
+517 NNLNFDEV
-525 DTIKETLT
+525 TGTGVIT

-547 YDSSTLDIDYHTAI
+547 TDSSTLDIDYHTAI
-561 DGGGGYVD
+561 DGEGGYVD
-569 GYIETIEETDSS
+569 GYIETIEEIDSS

-635 PGGGQVTTE
+635 SGGGQVTTE

-664 DHTTVEDTKE
+664 NHTTIEDTKE

-687 LPEEHGQAQGP
+687 LPEEHGQVQGP
-698 VEEITENNHHISHS
+698 IEEITENNHHISHS

-718 GHGNYDVIEEI
+718 GHGNYGVIEEI
-729 EENSHVDI
+729 EENSHIDI

-758 EEDKPKYEQGG
+758 EEDKPKYEHGG
-769 NIVDIDFDSVPQIH
+769 NIIDIDFDSVPQIH
-783 GQNKGNQSFEEDTEK
+783 GQNNGNQSFEEDTEK

-817 PHIHGFNKHT
+817 PHIHGFNKH
-827 EIIEEDT
+827 
-834 NPGGGQVTTES
+834 N
-845 NLVEFDEESTKGI
+845 
-858 VTGAVSDHTT
+858 
-868 VEDTKEYTTESNLIE
+868 
-883 LVDELPEEHGQAQG
+883 
-897 PVEEI
+897 
-902 TENNHHISHSGL
+902 
-914 GTENGHG
+914 
-921 NYDVIEEIEENSHVD
+921 
-936 IKSELGYEGG
+936 
-946 QNSGNQSF
+946 
-954 EEDTEEDKPKYE
+954 
-966 QGGNIVDIDFDS
+966 
-978 VPQIH
+978 
-983 GQNNGN
+983 
-989 QSFEEDTEKDKP
+989 
-1001 KYEQGGNIIDIDF
+1001 
-1014 DSVPHIHGFNKHTE
+1014 E

-1064 GQQTIEEDTTPPIVP
+1064 GQQTIEEDTTPPTPPTPEVP
-1079 PTPPTPE
+1079 SEPGEPTPPAPEVPSEPGKPTPPAPEVPSEPGKPTPPTPEVPSEPGKPTPPTPE

-1097 TPEVPTEPGKPIP
+1097 TPEVPSEPGKPVP

-1136 EKVKAVAPTKKP
+1136 EKVKAVTPSKEA

-1181 LRRNKKNHKA
+1181 LRRNKKNNKA

>member
-40 QKTTTVEENGNSATD
+40 QKTTVEENGNSATD
-55 NKTSETQT
+55 NKVSETQT
-63 TATNVNH
+63 TATNVNT

-87 ATQVTTEEAPK
+87 ATQVTTEEAPN
-98 AVQAPQTAQPANI
+98 AVQEPQTAQPANV
-111 ETVKEEVVKE
+111 ETVKEEE
-121 EAKPQ
+121 KPQ
-126 VKETTQSQDNSGDQR
+126 VKETTQPQDNSGNQR
-141 QVDLTPKKATQNQ
+141 QVDLTPKKVTQNQ
-154 VAETQVEVAQPRTAS
+154 GTETQVEVAQPRTAS

-176 RSADVAEAKEASNAK
+176 RSADVVESKEASDAK
-191 VETGT
+191 VEMGT
-196 DVTSKVTVEIGSI
+196 DVTSKVTVTESSI

-233 FENGLHQ
+233 FEKGLHK

-274 TGEVLE
+274 TGKILE

-324 LNEEQTS
+324 LNGEQTS

-360 NRFSHVAFIKPNNG
+360 NRFTHVAFIKPNNG

-386 KGSNQNGNQPKVRI
+386 KGSNQNGNQPKVRV

-420 TSKFKEVTSNM
+420 TSKFKEVTSSMN
-431 SGNLNLQNNGS
+431 GNLNVQTNGS
-442 YSLNIENLDKT
+442 YSLNLENLDKT

-561 DGGGGYVD
+561 DGEGGYVD

-644 SNLVEFDEE
+644 SNLVEFDED

-698 VEEITENNHHISHS
+698 IEEITENNHHISHS

-718 GHGNYDVIEEI
+718 GHGNY
-729 EENSHVDI
+729 
-737 KSELGYEGGQNSG
+737 G
-750 NQSFEEDT
+750 
-758 EEDKPKYEQGG
+758 
-769 NIVDIDFDSVPQIH
+769 
-783 GQNKGNQSFEEDTEK
+783 
-798 DKPKYEHGGNII
+798 
-810 DIDFDSV
+810 
-817 PHIHGFNKHT
+817 
-827 EIIEEDT
+827 
-834 NPGGGQVTTES
+834 
-845 NLVEFDEESTKGI
+845 
-858 VTGAVSDHTT
+858 
-868 VEDTKEYTTESNLIE
+868 
-883 LVDELPEEHGQAQG
+883 
-897 PVEEI
+897 
-902 TENNHHISHSGL
+902 
-914 GTENGHG
+914 
-921 NYDVIEEIEENSHVD
+921 VIEEIEENSHVD

-1001 KYEQGGNIIDIDF
+1001 KYEHGGNIIDIDF

-1054 TLPKVSGQNE
+1054 THPKVSGQNE
-1064 GQQTIEEDTTPPIVP
+1064 GQQTIEEDTTP

-1097 TPEVPTEPGKPIP
+1097 TPEVPSEPETPTPPTPEVPSEPETPTPPTPEVPAEPGKPVP

>member
-55 NKTSETQT
+55 NKVSETQT
-63 TATNVNH
+63 TTTNVNH

-82 EQPSN
+82 EKPSN

-98 AVQAPQTAQPANI
+98 AVQAPQTAQPANL
-111 ETVKEEVVKE
+111 EKVKEEVVKE

-126 VKETTQSQDNSGDQR
+126 VKETTQPQDNSGDQR
-141 QVDLTPKKATQNQ
+141 QVDLTPKKTTQNQ

-176 RSADVAEAKEASNAK
+176 RSADVVEAKEASGVTEVK
-191 VETGT
+191 GT
-196 DVTSKVTVEIGSI
+196 DVTSKVTVESGSI

-219 PHAGQRAVLKYKLK
+219 PHAGQRAVLKYKLI

-259 ARKVPEIKN
+259 VRKVPDILN
-268 GSVVMA
+268 GSLVMA
-274 TGEVLE
+274 TGKVLGE
-280 GGKIR
+280 GKIR
-285 YTFTNDIE
+285 YTFTDYINN
-293 DKVDVT
+293 KVNVT
-299 AELEINL
+299 ANLEINL

-314 TNGNQTITST
+314 DNGNQKITSMINDHET
-324 LNEEQTS
+324 EKTIPISYNPGVSNT
-331 KELDVKYKD
+331 
-340 GIGNYY
+340 Y
-346 ANLNGSIET
+346 ANINGSIET
-355 FNKAN
+355 FNKADN
-360 NRFSHVAFIKPNNG
+360 KFTHVAYIIPKNG
-374 KTTSVTVTGTLM
+374 MSTESATITGTLM
-386 KGSNQNGNQPKVRI
+386 KGSNSNGNSPTVKI
-400 FEYLGNNEDI
+400 FEVLESNKELP
-410 AKSVYANTTD
+410 KSVYANITD
-420 TSKFKEVTSNM
+420 TNTFKDVTSQM
-431 SGNLNLQNNGS
+431 KDNLTVSENGS
-442 YSLNIENLDKT
+442 YSLNIENLNKT
-453 YVVHYDGEYLNG
+453 YVVHYSGEYLSG
-465 TDEVDF
+465 SHEVDF
-471 RTQMVGHPE
+471 RTQMTGHPK
-480 QLYKYYY
+480 QQSIYYY
-487 DRGYT
+487 NHGYT

-507 GNGKNGPIIQ
+507 GDGKYGPIVDS
-517 NNKFEYKE
+517 NNFEFSE
-525 DTIKETLT
+525 DSGNGSIN
-533 GQYDK
+533 GQYDAK
-538 NLVTTVEEE
+538 QIIETEENQ
-547 YDSSTLDIDYHTAI
+547 DNTPLDIDYHTAI
-561 DGGGGYVD
+561 DGEGGYVD

-635 PGGGQVTTE
+635 PGGGQVKTE

-698 VEEITENNHHISHS
+698 IEEITENNHHISHS

-718 GHGNYDVIEEI
+718 GHGNYGVIEEI

-769 NIVDIDFDSVPQIH
+769 NIVDIDFDSVPQI
-783 GQNKGNQSFEEDTEK
+783 Q
-798 DKPKYEHGGNII
+798 
-810 DIDFDSV
+810 
-817 PHIHGFNKHT
+817 
-827 EIIEEDT
+827 
-834 NPGGGQVTTES
+834 
-845 NLVEFDEESTKGI
+845 
-858 VTGAVSDHTT
+858 
-868 VEDTKEYTTESNLIE
+868 
-883 LVDELPEEHGQAQG
+883 
-897 PVEEI
+897 
-902 TENNHHISHSGL
+902 
-914 GTENGHG
+914 
-921 NYDVIEEIEENSHVD
+921 
-936 IKSELGYEGG
+936 
-946 QNSGNQSF
+946 
-954 EEDTEEDKPKYE
+954 
-966 QGGNIVDIDFDS
+966 
-978 VPQIH
+978 

-1001 KYEQGGNIIDIDF
+1001 KYEQGGNIIDIEF
-1014 DSVPHIHGFNKHTE
+1014 DSVPHIHGFNKHNET
-1028 IIEEDTNKDKPNYQ
+1028 IEEDTNKDKPNYQ

-1064 GQQTIEEDTTPPIVP
+1064 GQQTIEEDTTSPTPPTPEVP
-1079 PTPPTPE
+1079 SEPGEPTPPTPE

-1097 TPEVPTEPGKPIP
+1097 TPEAPSEPETPTPPTPEVPSEPGKPTPPTPEVPAEPGKPVP

-1136 EKVKAVAPTKKP
+1136 EKVKAVAPTKQK

-1181 LRRNKKNHKA
+1181 LRRNKKNNKA

>member
-40 QKTTTVEENGNSATD
+40 QKTTTVEENGNSATE
-55 NKTSETQT
+55 NKVNETQT
-63 TATNVNH
+63 TTTNVNT
-70 IEETQSYNATVT
+70 IDETQSYSATAT

-98 AVQAPQTAQPANI
+98 AVQAPQTAQPANL

-126 VKETTQSQDNSGDQR
+126 VETTQPQDNSGDQR

-154 VAETQVEVAQPRTAS
+154 VAKTQVEVAQPRTAS
-169 ESKPRVT
+169 ESKARVT
-176 RSADVAEAKEASNAK
+176 RSADVVEAKEASDAK

-196 DVTSKVTVEIGSI
+196 DVTSKVTVEDESKI
-209 EGHNNTNKVE
+209 EAPKGNNVQ
-219 PHAGQRAVLKYKLK
+219 PHEGQRVVLKYKLK
-233 FENGLHQ
+233 FQDGLKT

-259 ARKVPEIKN
+259 TRKVPDIKN
-268 GSVVMA
+268 GSLVMA
-274 TGEVLE
+274 KGQVLDN
-280 GGKIR
+280 GRIR
-285 YTFTNDIE
+285 YTFIDYIK
-293 DKVDVT
+293 DKVNVT
-299 AELEINL
+299 ANLEINL

-314 TNGNQTITST
+314 SNGQQTITSK
-324 LNEEQTS
+324 LNGKETS
-331 KELDVKYKD
+331 GTMQITYKD
-340 GIGNYY
+340 GVKNQYT
-346 ANLNGSIET
+346 NVNGSIET
-355 FNKAN
+355 FDKEKNK
-360 NRFSHVAFIKPNNG
+360 FTHVAYIKPINGNNSD
-374 KTTSVTVTGTLM
+374 SVTVTGMLTQ
-386 KGSNQNGNQPKVRI
+386 GSNENGTQPNVKI
-400 FEYLGNNEDI
+400 YEYVGTENGLPQ
-410 AKSVYANTTD
+410 SVYANTVDSTQLKD
-420 TSKFKEVTSNM
+420 VTNQM
-431 SGNLNLQNNGS
+431 SDKLKVQNNGS
-442 YSLNIENLDKT
+442 YSLNFDKLDKT
-453 YVVHYDGEYLNG
+453 YVIHYTGDYLNG
-465 TDEVDF
+465 TSEVNF
-471 RTQMVGHPE
+471 RTQLTGYPE
-480 QLYKYYY
+480 NHYKTYYY
-487 DRGYT
+487 YNHGYT

-507 GNGKNGPIIQ
+507 GDGKYGPIVDS
-517 NNKFEYKE
+517 NNFEFSE
-525 DTIKETLT
+525 DSGNGSIS
-533 GQYDK
+533 GQYDAK
-538 NLVTTVEEE
+538 QIIETEENQ
-547 YDSSTLDIDYHTAI
+547 DNTPLDIDYHTAI
-561 DGGGGYVD
+561 DGEGGYVD

-615 STHENS
+615 STHDNS

-635 PGGGQVTTE
+635 PGSGQVTTE

-698 VEEITENNHHISHS
+698 IEEITENNHHISHS

-718 GHGNYDVIEEI
+718 GHGNYGVIEEI

-783 GQNKGNQSFEEDTEK
+783 GQNKGDQSFEEDTEK

-834 NPGGGQVTTES
+834 N
-845 NLVEFDEESTKGI
+845 
-858 VTGAVSDHTT
+858 
-868 VEDTKEYTTESNLIE
+868 
-883 LVDELPEEHGQAQG
+883 
-897 PVEEI
+897 
-902 TENNHHISHSGL
+902 
-914 GTENGHG
+914 
-921 NYDVIEEIEENSHVD
+921 
-936 IKSELGYEGG
+936 
-946 QNSGNQSF
+946 
-954 EEDTEEDKPKYE
+954 
-966 QGGNIVDIDFDS
+966 
-978 VPQIH
+978 
-983 GQNNGN
+983 
-989 QSFEEDTEKDKP
+989 
-1001 KYEQGGNIIDIDF
+1001 
-1014 DSVPHIHGFNKHTE
+1014 
-1028 IIEEDTNKDKPNYQ
+1028 KDKPNYQ
-1042 FGGHNSVDFEED
+1042 FGGHNIVDFEED

-1064 GQQTIEEDTTPPIVP
+1064 GQQTIEEDTTPP
-1079 PTPPTPE
+1079 TPPTPE

-1097 TPEVPTEPGKPIP
+1097 TPEVPSEPETPTPPIPEVPSEPETPTPPTPEVPGEPETPTPPTPEVPSEPGTPVPPTPEVPAEPGKPVP

-1136 EKVKAVAPTKKP
+1136 EKVKAVAPTKKA

-1181 LRRNKKNHKA
+1181 LRRNKKNNKA

>member
-40 QKTTTVEENGNSATD
+40 QKTTVEENGNSATD
-55 NKTSETQT
+55 NKVSETQT
-63 TATNVNH
+63 TATNVNT

-87 ATQVTTEEAPK
+87 ATQVTTEEAPN
-98 AVQAPQTAQPANI
+98 AVKEPQTAQPANV
-111 ETVKEEVVKE
+111 ETVKEEE
-121 EAKPQ
+121 KPQ
-126 VKETTQSQDNSGDQR
+126 VKETTQPQDNSGNQR
-141 QVDLTPKKATQNQ
+141 QVDLTPKKVTQNQ
-154 VAETQVEVAQPRTAS
+154 GTETQVEVAQPRTAS

-176 RSADVAEAKEASNAK
+176 RSADVVESKEASDAK
-191 VETGT
+191 VEMGT
-196 DVTSKVTVEIGSI
+196 DVTSKVTVTESSI

-233 FENGLHQ
+233 FEKGLHK

-274 TGEVLE
+274 TGKILE

-324 LNEEQTS
+324 LNGEQTS

-360 NRFSHVAFIKPNNG
+360 NRFTHVAFIKPNNG

-386 KGSNQNGNQPKVRI
+386 KGSNQNGNQPKVRV

-420 TSKFKEVTSNM
+420 TSKFKEVTSSMN
-431 SGNLNLQNNGS
+431 GNLNVQTNGS
-442 YSLNIENLDKT
+442 YSLNLENLDKT

-561 DGGGGYVD
+561 DGEGGYVD

-644 SNLVEFDEE
+644 SNLVEFDED

-698 VEEITENNHHISHS
+698 IEEITENNHHISHS

-718 GHGNYDVIEEI
+718 GHGNYGVIEEI

-769 NIVDIDFDSVPQIH
+769 NIVDIDFDSV
-783 GQNKGNQSFEEDTEK
+783 T
-798 DKPKYEHGGNII
+798 
-810 DIDFDSV
+810 
-817 PHIHGFNKHT
+817 
-827 EIIEEDT
+827 
-834 NPGGGQVTTES
+834 
-845 NLVEFDEESTKGI
+845 
-858 VTGAVSDHTT
+858 
-868 VEDTKEYTTESNLIE
+868 
-883 LVDELPEEHGQAQG
+883 
-897 PVEEI
+897 
-902 TENNHHISHSGL
+902 
-914 GTENGHG
+914 
-921 NYDVIEEIEENSHVD
+921 
-936 IKSELGYEGG
+936 
-946 QNSGNQSF
+946 
-954 EEDTEEDKPKYE
+954 
-966 QGGNIVDIDFDS
+966 
-978 VPQIH
+978 QIH

-1001 KYEQGGNIIDIDF
+1001 KYEHGGNIIDIDF

-1064 GQQTIEEDTTPPIVP
+1064 GQQTIEEDTTPPTPPTPEVP
-1079 PTPPTPE
+1079 SEPETPTPPTPE

-1097 TPEVPTEPGKPIP
+1097 TPEVPSEPETPTPPTPEVPAEPGKPVP

>member
-55 NKTSETQT
+55 NKVNETQT
-63 TATNVNH
+63 TTTNVNT
-70 IEETQSYNATVT
+70 IDETQSFSATAT

-87 ATQVTTEEAPK
+87 ATQVTTEKAPK
-98 AVQAPQTAQPANI
+98 AVQAPQTAQPANL

-126 VKETTQSQDNSGDQR
+126 VETTQPQDNSGDQR
-141 QVDLTPKKATQNQ
+141 QVDLTPKKTTQNQ

-176 RSADVAEAKEASNAK
+176 RSADVVEAKEASDAK

-196 DVTSKVTVEIGSI
+196 DVTSKVTVTESSI

-274 TGEVLE
+274 TGKILE

-324 LNEEQTS
+324 LNGEQTS

-360 NRFSHVAFIKPNNG
+360 NRFTHVAFIKPNNG

-386 KGSNQNGNQPKVRI
+386 KGSNQNGNQPKVRV

-420 TSKFKEVTSNM
+420 TSKFKEVTSSMN
-431 SGNLNLQNNGS
+431 GNLNVQTNGS
-442 YSLNIENLDKT
+442 YSLNLENLDKT

-525 DTIKETLT
+525 DTIKETLK

-561 DGGGGYVD
+561 DGEGGYVD

-653 STKGIVTGAVS
+653 STKDIVTGAVS
-664 DHTTVEDTKE
+664 DHTTIEDTKE
-674 YTTESNLIELVDE
+674 YTTEINLIELVDE

-698 VEEITENNHHISHS
+698 IEEITENNHHISHS

-718 GHGNYDVIEEI
+718 GHGNYGVIEEI

-750 NQSFEEDT
+750 D
-758 EEDKPKYEQGG
+758 
-769 NIVDIDFDSVPQIH
+769 
-783 GQNKGNQSFEEDTEK
+783 
-798 DKPKYEHGGNII
+798 
-810 DIDFDSV
+810 
-817 PHIHGFNKHT
+817 
-827 EIIEEDT
+827 
-834 NPGGGQVTTES
+834 
-845 NLVEFDEESTKGI
+845 
-858 VTGAVSDHTT
+858 
-868 VEDTKEYTTESNLIE
+868 
-883 LVDELPEEHGQAQG
+883 
-897 PVEEI
+897 
-902 TENNHHISHSGL
+902 
-914 GTENGHG
+914 
-921 NYDVIEEIEENSHVD
+921 
-936 IKSELGYEGG
+936 
-946 QNSGNQSF
+946 QSF

-1014 DSVPHIHGFNKHTE
+1014 DSVTQIHGFNKHNE

-1064 GQQTIEEDTTPPIVP
+1064 GQQTIEEDTTPPTPPAPEVP
-1079 PTPPTPE
+1079 SEPGEPTPPTPE

-1097 TPEVPTEPGKPIP
+1097 TPEVPSEPETPTPPTPEVPSEPETPTPPTPEVPAEPGKPVP

-1136 EKVKAVAPTKKP
+1136 EKVKAVAPTKQK
-1148 QSKKSEL
+1148 QSKKFEL

-1181 LRRNKKNHKA
+1181 LRRNKKNNKA

>member
-55 NKTSETQT
+55 NKVSETQT
-63 TATNVNH
+63 TTTNVNH

-98 AVQAPQTAQPANI
+98 VVQAPQTAQPANV
-111 ETVKEEVVKE
+111 ETVKEEE
-121 EAKPQ
+121 KPQ

-154 VAETQVEVAQPRTAS
+154 ATETQVEVAQPRTVS

-176 RSADVAEAKEASNAK
+176 RSADVVEAKDASDVTEVK
-191 VETGT
+191 GT
-196 DVTSKVTVEIGSI
+196 DVTSKVTVESGSI

-219 PHAGQRAVLKYKLK
+219 PHAGQRAILKYKLK
-233 FENGLHQ
+233 FEKDLHQ

-250 NVNTHGVST
+250 NVNTYGVST

-274 TGEVLE
+274 TGKILE

-314 TNGNQTITST
+314 TNGSQTITST

-360 NRFSHVAFIKPNNG
+360 NRFTHVAFIKPNNG

-386 KGSNQNGNQPKVRI
+386 KGSNQNGNQPKVRV

-431 SGNLNLQNNGS
+431 NGNLNVQTNGS
-442 YSLNIENLDKT
+442 YSLNLENLDKT

-525 DTIKETLT
+525 DTIKETLK

-561 DGGGGYVD
+561 DGEGGYVD

-590 VDSEAGHVGGYTES
+590 MDSEAGHVGGYTES

-644 SNLVEFDEE
+644 SNLVEFDED

-664 DHTTVEDTKE
+664 DHTSVEDTKE

-698 VEEITENNHHISHS
+698 IEEITENNHHISHS

-718 GHGNYDVIEEI
+718 GHGNY
-729 EENSHVDI
+729 
-737 KSELGYEGGQNSG
+737 G
-750 NQSFEEDT
+750 
-758 EEDKPKYEQGG
+758 
-769 NIVDIDFDSVPQIH
+769 
-783 GQNKGNQSFEEDTEK
+783 
-798 DKPKYEHGGNII
+798 
-810 DIDFDSV
+810 
-817 PHIHGFNKHT
+817 
-827 EIIEEDT
+827 
-834 NPGGGQVTTES
+834 
-845 NLVEFDEESTKGI
+845 
-858 VTGAVSDHTT
+858 
-868 VEDTKEYTTESNLIE
+868 
-883 LVDELPEEHGQAQG
+883 
-897 PVEEI
+897 
-902 TENNHHISHSGL
+902 
-914 GTENGHG
+914 
-921 NYDVIEEIEENSHVD
+921 VIEEIEENSHVD

-1014 DSVPHIHGFNKHTE
+1014 DSVPQIHGFNKHNE

-1064 GQQTIEEDTTPPIVP
+1064 GQQTIEEDTTS

-1097 TPEVPTEPGKPIP
+1097 TPEVPSEPETPTPPTPEVPSEPETPTPPTPEVPSEPETPTPPTPEVPSEPETPTPPTPEVPSEPGTPVPPTPEVPAEPGKPVP

-1136 EKVKAVAPTKKP
+1136 EKVKAVAPTKQK
-1148 QSKKSEL
+1148 QSKKFEL

-1181 LRRNKKNHKA
+1181 LRRNKKNNKA

>member
-55 NKTSETQT
+55 NKVNETQT
-63 TATNVNH
+63 TTTNVNT
-70 IEETQSYNATVT
+70 IDETQSYSATAT

-87 ATQVTTEEAPK
+87 ATQVTTEKAPK
-98 AVQAPQTAQPANI
+98 AVQAVQAPQTAQPANL

-154 VAETQVEVAQPRTAS
+154 VAETQVEVAQPRTVS

-176 RSADVAEAKEASNAK
+176 RSADVVDAKEASDVSEVK
-191 VETGT
+191 GT
-196 DVTSKVTVEIGSI
+196 DVTSKVTVEDESKI
-209 EGHNNTNKVE
+209 EAPKGNNVQ
-219 PHAGQRAVLKYKLK
+219 PHEGQRVVLKYKLK
-233 FENGLHQ
+233 FQDGLKT

-259 ARKVPEIKN
+259 IRKVPDIKN
-268 GSVVMA
+268 GSLVMA
-274 TGEVLE
+274 KGQVLDN
-280 GGKIR
+280 GRIR
-285 YTFTNDIE
+285 YTFIDYIK
-293 DKVDVT
+293 DKVNVT
-299 AELEINL
+299 ANLEINL

-314 TNGNQTITST
+314 SNGQQTITSK
-324 LNEEQTS
+324 LNGKETS
-331 KELDVKYKD
+331 GTMQITYKD
-340 GIGNYY
+340 GVKNQYT
-346 ANLNGSIET
+346 NVNGSIET
-355 FNKAN
+355 FDKEKNK
-360 NRFSHVAFIKPNNG
+360 FTHVAYIKPINGNNSD
-374 KTTSVTVTGTLM
+374 SVTVTGMLTQ
-386 KGSNQNGNQPKVRI
+386 GSNENGTQPNVKI
-400 FEYLGNNEDI
+400 YEYVGTENGLPQ
-410 AKSVYANTTD
+410 SVYANTADSTQLKD
-420 TSKFKEVTSNM
+420 VTNQM
-431 SGNLNLQNNGS
+431 SDKLKVQNNGS
-442 YSLNIENLDKT
+442 YSLNFDKLDKT
-453 YVVHYDGEYLNG
+453 YVIHYTGDYLNG
-465 TDEVDF
+465 TSEVNF
-471 RTQMVGHPE
+471 RTQLTGYPE
-480 QLYKYYY
+480 NRYKTYYY
-487 DRGYT
+487 NNGYI

-507 GNGKNGPIIQ
+507 GDGKYGPIVDS
-517 NNKFEYKE
+517 NNFEFSE
-525 DTIKETLT
+525 DSGNGSIS
-533 GQYDK
+533 GQYDAK
-538 NLVTTVEEE
+538 QIIETEENQ
-547 YDSSTLDIDYHTAI
+547 DNTPLDIDYHTAI
-561 DGGGGYVD
+561 DGEGGYVD

-653 STKGIVTGAVS
+653 STRVIVTGAVS

-698 VEEITENNHHISHS
+698 IEEITENNHHISHS

-718 GHGNYDVIEEI
+718 GHGNYGVIEEI

-783 GQNKGNQSFEEDTEK
+783 GQNKGDQSFEEDTEK

-817 PHIHGFNKHT
+817 PQIHGFNKH
-827 EIIEEDT
+827 
-834 NPGGGQVTTES
+834 N
-845 NLVEFDEESTKGI
+845 
-858 VTGAVSDHTT
+858 
-868 VEDTKEYTTESNLIE
+868 
-883 LVDELPEEHGQAQG
+883 
-897 PVEEI
+897 
-902 TENNHHISHSGL
+902 
-914 GTENGHG
+914 
-921 NYDVIEEIEENSHVD
+921 
-936 IKSELGYEGG
+936 
-946 QNSGNQSF
+946 
-954 EEDTEEDKPKYE
+954 
-966 QGGNIVDIDFDS
+966 
-978 VPQIH
+978 
-983 GQNNGN
+983 
-989 QSFEEDTEKDKP
+989 
-1001 KYEQGGNIIDIDF
+1001 
-1014 DSVPHIHGFNKHTE
+1014 E

-1042 FGGHNSVDFEED
+1042 FGGHNSVDFEDD
-1054 TLPKVSGQNE
+1054 TLPQVSGHNE

-1097 TPEVPTEPGKPIP
+1097 TPEVPSEPETPTPPTPEVPSEPEVPTPPTPEIPSEPGKPVP

-1136 EKVKAVAPTKKP
+1136 EKVKAVAPTKKA

-1181 LRRNKKNHKA
+1181 LRRNKKNNKA

>member
-55 NKTSETQT
+55 NKVNETQT
-63 TATNVNH
+63 TTTNVNT
-70 IEETQSYNATVT
+70 IDETQSYSATAT

-87 ATQVTTEEAPK
+87 ATQVTTEKAPK
-98 AVQAPQTAQPANI
+98 AVQAVQAPQTAQPANL

-154 VAETQVEVAQPRTAS
+154 VAETQVEVAQPRTVS

-176 RSADVAEAKEASNAK
+176 RSADVAEAKEASDVSEVK
-191 VETGT
+191 GT
-196 DVTSKVTVEIGSI
+196 DVTSKVTVTESSI

-259 ARKVPEIKN
+259 VRKVPDILN
-268 GSVVMA
+268 GSLVMA
-274 TGEVLE
+274 TGKVLGE
-280 GGKIR
+280 GKIR
-285 YTFTNDIE
+285 YTFTDYINN
-293 DKVDVT
+293 KVNVT
-299 AELEINL
+299 ANLEINL

-314 TNGNQTITST
+314 DNGNQKITSMINDHET
-324 LNEEQTS
+324 EKTIPISYNPGVSNT
-331 KELDVKYKD
+331 
-340 GIGNYY
+340 Y
-346 ANLNGSIET
+346 ANINGSIET
-355 FNKAN
+355 FNKADN
-360 NRFSHVAFIKPNNG
+360 KFTHVAYIIPKNG
-374 KTTSVTVTGTLM
+374 MSTESATITGTLM
-386 KGSNQNGNQPKVRI
+386 KGSNSNGNSPTVKI
-400 FEYLGNNEDI
+400 FEVLESNKELP
-410 AKSVYANTTD
+410 KSVYANIND
-420 TSKFKEVTSNM
+420 TNTFKDVTSQM
-431 SGNLNLQNNGS
+431 KDNLTVSENGS
-442 YSLNIENLDKT
+442 YSLNIENLNKT
-453 YVVHYDGEYLNG
+453 YVVHYSGEYLSG
-465 TDEVDF
+465 SHEVDF
-471 RTQMVGHPE
+471 RTQMTGHPK
-480 QLYKYYY
+480 QQSIYYY
-487 DRGYT
+487 NHGYT

-507 GNGKNGPIIQ
+507 GDGKYGPIVDS
-517 NNKFEYKE
+517 NNFEFSE
-525 DTIKETLT
+525 DSGNGSIS
-533 GQYDK
+533 GQYDAK
-538 NLVTTVEEE
+538 QIIETEENQ
-547 YDSSTLDIDYHTAI
+547 DNTPLDIDYHTAI
-561 DGGGGYVD
+561 DGEGGYVD

-698 VEEITENNHHISHS
+698 IEEITENNHHISHS

-718 GHGNYDVIEEI
+718 GHGNYGVIEEI

-783 GQNKGNQSFEEDTEK
+783 GQNKGDQSFEEDTEK

-834 NPGGGQVTTES
+834 N
-845 NLVEFDEESTKGI
+845 
-858 VTGAVSDHTT
+858 
-868 VEDTKEYTTESNLIE
+868 
-883 LVDELPEEHGQAQG
+883 
-897 PVEEI
+897 
-902 TENNHHISHSGL
+902 
-914 GTENGHG
+914 
-921 NYDVIEEIEENSHVD
+921 
-936 IKSELGYEGG
+936 
-946 QNSGNQSF
+946 
-954 EEDTEEDKPKYE
+954 
-966 QGGNIVDIDFDS
+966 
-978 VPQIH
+978 
-983 GQNNGN
+983 
-989 QSFEEDTEKDKP
+989 
-1001 KYEQGGNIIDIDF
+1001 
-1014 DSVPHIHGFNKHTE
+1014 
-1028 IIEEDTNKDKPNYQ
+1028 KDKPNYQ
-1042 FGGHNSVDFEED
+1042 FGGHNIVDFEED

-1064 GQQTIEEDTTPPIVP
+1064 GQQTIEEDTTPPTP

-1086 VPSEPETPTPP
+1086 VPS
-1097 TPEVPTEPGKPIP
+1097 
-1110 PAKEEPKKPSKPVE
+1110 
-1124 QGKVVTPVIEIN
+1124 
-1136 EKVKAVAPTKKP
+1136 
-1148 QSKKSEL
+1148 
-1155 PETGGEESTNKGMLF
+1155 
-1170 GGLFSI
+1170 
-1176 LGLAL
+1176 
-1181 LRRNKKNHKA
+1181 

>member
-63 TATNVNH
+63 TTNNVNT
-70 IEETQSYNATVT
+70 IDETQSYNATVT

-87 ATQVTTEEAPK
+87 VTQVTTEEAPK
-98 AVQAPQTAQPANI
+98 AVQAPQTAQPENV

-121 EAKPQ
+121 EVVKEEANPQ

-176 RSADVAEAKEASNAK
+176 RSADVVDAKEASDVTEVK
-191 VETGT
+191 GT
-196 DVTSKVTVEIGSI
+196 DVTSKVTVTESSI

-219 PHAGQRAVLKYKLK
+219 PHEGQRAVLKYKLK
-233 FENGLHQ
+233 FEKGLHQ

-360 NRFSHVAFIKPNNG
+360 NRFTHVAFIKPNNG

-386 KGSNQNGNQPKVRI
+386 KGSNQNGNQPKVRV
-400 FEYLGNNEDI
+400 FEYLGNNEEI

-431 SGNLNLQNNGS
+431 NGNLNVQTNGS
-442 YSLNIENLDKT
+442 YSLNLENLDKT

-525 DTIKETLT
+525 DTIKETLK

-561 DGGGGYVD
+561 DGEGGYVD

-687 LPEEHGQAQGP
+687 LAEEHGQAQGP
-698 VEEITENNHHISHS
+698 IEEITENNHHISHS

-783 GQNKGNQSFEEDTEK
+783 G
-798 DKPKYEHGGNII
+798 
-810 DIDFDSV
+810 
-817 PHIHGFNKHT
+817 FNKH
-827 EIIEEDT
+827 
-834 NPGGGQVTTES
+834 N
-845 NLVEFDEESTKGI
+845 
-858 VTGAVSDHTT
+858 
-868 VEDTKEYTTESNLIE
+868 
-883 LVDELPEEHGQAQG
+883 
-897 PVEEI
+897 
-902 TENNHHISHSGL
+902 
-914 GTENGHG
+914 
-921 NYDVIEEIEENSHVD
+921 
-936 IKSELGYEGG
+936 
-946 QNSGNQSF
+946 
-954 EEDTEEDKPKYE
+954 
-966 QGGNIVDIDFDS
+966 
-978 VPQIH
+978 
-983 GQNNGN
+983 
-989 QSFEEDTEKDKP
+989 
-1001 KYEQGGNIIDIDF
+1001 
-1014 DSVPHIHGFNKHTE
+1014 E

-1064 GQQTIEEDTTPPIVP
+1064 GQQTIEEDTTS

-1097 TPEVPTEPGKPIP
+1097 TPEVPSEPETPTPPTPEVPSEPGTPVPPTPEVPAEPGKPVP

-1124 QGKVVTPVIEIN
+1124 QGKIVTPVIEIN
-1136 EKVKAVAPTKKP
+1136 EKVKVVAPTKQK

>member
-1 MKNNLR
+1 MHLKGDIIVKNNLR

-55 NKTSETQT
+55 NKVNETQT
-63 TATNVNH
+63 TTTNVNT
-70 IEETQSYNATVT
+70 IDETQSYSATAT

-87 ATQVTTEEAPK
+87 ATQVTTEKAPK
-98 AVQAPQTAQPANI
+98 AVQAVQAPQTAQPANL

-154 VAETQVEVAQPRTAS
+154 VAETQVEVAQPRTVS

-176 RSADVAEAKEASNAK
+176 RSADVAEAKEASDVSEVK
-191 VETGT
+191 GT
-196 DVTSKVTVEIGSI
+196 DVTSKVTVTESSI

-259 ARKVPEIKN
+259 VRKVPDILN
-268 GSVVMA
+268 GSLVMA
-274 TGEVLE
+274 TGKVLGE
-280 GGKIR
+280 GKIR
-285 YTFTNDIE
+285 YTFTDYINN
-293 DKVDVT
+293 KVNVT
-299 AELEINL
+299 ANLEINL

-314 TNGNQTITST
+314 DNGNQKITSMINDHET
-324 LNEEQTS
+324 EKTIPISYNPGVSNT
-331 KELDVKYKD
+331 
-340 GIGNYY
+340 Y
-346 ANLNGSIET
+346 ANINGSIET
-355 FNKAN
+355 FNKADN
-360 NRFSHVAFIKPNNG
+360 KFTHVAYIIPKNG
-374 KTTSVTVTGTLM
+374 MSTESATITGTLM
-386 KGSNQNGNQPKVRI
+386 KGSNSNGNSPTVKI
-400 FEYLGNNEDI
+400 FEVLESNKELP
-410 AKSVYANTTD
+410 KSVYANIND
-420 TSKFKEVTSNM
+420 TNTFKDVTSQM
-431 SGNLNLQNNGS
+431 KDNLTVSENGS
-442 YSLNIENLDKT
+442 YSLNIENLNKT
-453 YVVHYDGEYLNG
+453 YVVHYSGEYLSG
-465 TDEVDF
+465 SHEVDF
-471 RTQMVGHPE
+471 RTQMTGHPK
-480 QLYKYYY
+480 QQSIYYY
-487 DRGYT
+487 NHGYT

-507 GNGKNGPIIQ
+507 GDGKYGPIVDS
-517 NNKFEYKE
+517 NNFEFSE
-525 DTIKETLT
+525 DSGNGSIS
-533 GQYDK
+533 GQYDAK
-538 NLVTTVEEE
+538 QIIETEENQ
-547 YDSSTLDIDYHTAI
+547 DNTPLDIDYHTAI
-561 DGGGGYVD
+561 DGEGGYVD

-687 LPEEHGQAQGP
+687 LPKEHGQAQGP
-698 VEEITENNHHISHS
+698 IEEITENYQHISHS

-718 GHGNYDVIEEI
+718 GHGNY
-729 EENSHVDI
+729 
-737 KSELGYEGGQNSG
+737 G
-750 NQSFEEDT
+750 
-758 EEDKPKYEQGG
+758 
-769 NIVDIDFDSVPQIH
+769 
-783 GQNKGNQSFEEDTEK
+783 
-798 DKPKYEHGGNII
+798 
-810 DIDFDSV
+810 
-817 PHIHGFNKHT
+817 
-827 EIIEEDT
+827 
-834 NPGGGQVTTES
+834 
-845 NLVEFDEESTKGI
+845 
-858 VTGAVSDHTT
+858 
-868 VEDTKEYTTESNLIE
+868 
-883 LVDELPEEHGQAQG
+883 
-897 PVEEI
+897 
-902 TENNHHISHSGL
+902 
-914 GTENGHG
+914 
-921 NYDVIEEIEENSHVD
+921 VIEEIEENSHVD

-983 GQNNGN
+983 GQNNGD

-1014 DSVPHIHGFNKHTE
+1014 DSVPHIHGFNKHNE

-1054 TLPKVSGQNE
+1054 TLPQVSGHNE
-1064 GQQTIEEDTTPPIVP
+1064 GQQTIEEDTTPPIVPPTPPTPEVPIVP

-1097 TPEVPTEPGKPIP
+1097 TPEVPAEPGKPVP

-1136 EKVKAVAPTKKP
+1136 EKVKAVAPTKKA

>member
-1 MKNNLR
+1 MHLKGDIIVKNNLR

-55 NKTSETQT
+55 NKVNETQT
-63 TATNVNH
+63 TTTNVNT
-70 IEETQSYNATVT
+70 IDETQSYSATAT

-87 ATQVTTEEAPK
+87 ATQVTTEKAPK
-98 AVQAPQTAQPANI
+98 AVQAVQAPQTAQPANL

-154 VAETQVEVAQPRTAS
+154 VAETQVEVAQPRTVS

-176 RSADVAEAKEASNAK
+176 RSADVVDAKEASDVSEVK
-191 VETGT
+191 GT
-196 DVTSKVTVEIGSI
+196 DVTSKVTVEDESKI
-209 EGHNNTNKVE
+209 EAPKGNNVQ
-219 PHAGQRAVLKYKLK
+219 PHEGQRVVLKYKLK
-233 FENGLHQ
+233 FQDGLKT

-259 ARKVPEIKN
+259 IRKVPDIKN
-268 GSVVMA
+268 GSLVMA
-274 TGEVLE
+274 KGQVLDN
-280 GGKIR
+280 GRIR
-285 YTFTNDIE
+285 YTFIDYIK
-293 DKVDVT
+293 DKVNVT
-299 AELEINL
+299 ANLEINL

-314 TNGNQTITST
+314 SNGQQTITSK
-324 LNEEQTS
+324 LNGKETS
-331 KELDVKYKD
+331 GTMQITYKD
-340 GIGNYY
+340 GVKNQYT
-346 ANLNGSIET
+346 NVNGSIET
-355 FNKAN
+355 FDKEKNK
-360 NRFSHVAFIKPNNG
+360 FTHVAYIKPINGNNSD
-374 KTTSVTVTGTLM
+374 SVTVTGMLTQ
-386 KGSNQNGNQPKVRI
+386 GSNENGTQPNVKI
-400 FEYLGNNEDI
+400 YEYVGTENGLPQ
-410 AKSVYANTTD
+410 SVYANTADSTQLKD
-420 TSKFKEVTSNM
+420 VTNQM
-431 SGNLNLQNNGS
+431 SDKLKVQNNGS
-442 YSLNIENLDKT
+442 YSLNFDKLDKT
-453 YVVHYDGEYLNG
+453 YVIHYTGDYLNG
-465 TDEVDF
+465 TSEVNF
-471 RTQMVGHPE
+471 RTQLTGYPE
-480 QLYKYYY
+480 NRYKTYYY
-487 DRGYT
+487 NNGYI

-507 GNGKNGPIIQ
+507 GDGKYGPIVDS
-517 NNKFEYKE
+517 NNFEFSE
-525 DTIKETLT
+525 DSGNGSIS
-533 GQYDK
+533 GQYDAK
-538 NLVTTVEEE
+538 QIIETEENQ
-547 YDSSTLDIDYHTAI
+547 DNTPLDIDYHTAI
-561 DGGGGYVD
+561 DGEGGYVD

-653 STKGIVTGAVS
+653 STRVIVTGAVS

-698 VEEITENNHHISHS
+698 IEEITENNHHISHS

-718 GHGNYDVIEEI
+718 GHGNYGVIEEI

-783 GQNKGNQSFEEDTEK
+783 GQNKGDQSFEEDTEK

-834 NPGGGQVTTES
+834 N
-845 NLVEFDEESTKGI
+845 
-858 VTGAVSDHTT
+858 
-868 VEDTKEYTTESNLIE
+868 
-883 LVDELPEEHGQAQG
+883 
-897 PVEEI
+897 
-902 TENNHHISHSGL
+902 
-914 GTENGHG
+914 
-921 NYDVIEEIEENSHVD
+921 
-936 IKSELGYEGG
+936 
-946 QNSGNQSF
+946 
-954 EEDTEEDKPKYE
+954 
-966 QGGNIVDIDFDS
+966 
-978 VPQIH
+978 
-983 GQNNGN
+983 
-989 QSFEEDTEKDKP
+989 
-1001 KYEQGGNIIDIDF
+1001 
-1014 DSVPHIHGFNKHTE
+1014 
-1028 IIEEDTNKDKPNYQ
+1028 KDKPNYQ
-1042 FGGHNSVDFEED
+1042 FGGHNIVDFEED

-1064 GQQTIEEDTTPPIVP
+1064 GQQTIEEDTTPPTPPTPEVP
-1079 PTPPTPE
+1079 SEPETPTPPTPE

-1097 TPEVPTEPGKPIP
+1097 TPEVPSEPETPTPPTPEVPSEPEVPTPPTPEIPSEPGKPVP

-1136 EKVKAVAPTKKP
+1136 EKVKAVAPTKKA

-1181 LRRNKKNHKA
+1181 LRRNKKNNKA

>member
-55 NKTSETQT
+55 NKVNETQT
-63 TATNVNH
+63 TTTNVNT
-70 IEETQSYNATVT
+70 IDETQSYSATAT

-87 ATQVTTEEAPK
+87 ATQVTTEKAPK
-98 AVQAPQTAQPANI
+98 AVQAPQTAQPANL

-126 VKETTQSQDNSGDQR
+126 VETTQSQDNSGDQR
-141 QVDLTPKKATQNQ
+141 QVDLTPKKATQSQ
-154 VAETQVEVAQPRTAS
+154 VAETQVEVAQPRTVS

-176 RSADVAEAKEASNAK
+176 RSADVVDAKEASNASEIK
-191 VETGT
+191 GT
-196 DVTSKVTVEIGSI
+196 DVTSKVTVESGSI
-209 EGHNNTNKVE
+209 EAPQGNKVE
-219 PHAGQRAVLKYKLK
+219 PHAGQRVVLKYKLK
-233 FENGLHQ
+233 FEKGLHK

-250 NVNTHGVST
+250 NVNTYGVST

-274 TGEVLE
+274 TGQLL
-280 GGKIR
+280 GNGKIR
-285 YTFTNDIE
+285 YTFTDYI
-293 DKVDVT
+293 DYKVNVT
-299 AELEINL
+299 ADLEINL

-314 TNGNQTITST
+314 SNGQQTITST
-324 LNEEQTS
+324 LND
-331 KELDVKYKD
+331 KETKNTLPIEYNPGVSN
-340 GIGNYY
+340 IY
-346 ANLNGSIET
+346 ANINGSIET
-355 FNKAN
+355 FDKGN
-360 NRFSHVAFIKPNNG
+360 NRFTHVAYIKPQNG
-374 KTTSVTVTGTLM
+374 QKSDSVSITGTLTQ
-386 KGSNQNGNQPKVRI
+386 GSKADGKAPTVKVYEVLKDANGLPQ
-400 FEYLGNNEDI
+400 
-410 AKSVYANTTD
+410 SVYANVSD
-420 TSKFKEVTSNM
+420 SSMFKDVTEEM
-431 SGNLNLQNNGS
+431 KDKLKVENNGNYKLDIEKLEKS
-442 YSLNIENLDKT
+442 YVI
-453 YVVHYDGEYLNG
+453 HYDGEYLSGSDQVN
-465 TDEVDF
+465 F
-471 RTQMVGHPE
+471 RTHMFGYPE
-480 QLYKYYY
+480 QQYKYYY
-487 DRGYT
+487 THLGYK
-492 LTWDNGLVLYSNKAN
+492 LTWDNGLVLYSNKAKGDGTN
-507 GNGKNGPIIQ
+507 GTITES
-517 NNKFEYKE
+517 NNMTFDEEYG
-525 DTIKETLT
+525 TGVIT

-561 DGGGGYVD
+561 DGEGGYVD

-653 STKGIVTGAVS
+653 STKGILTGAVS

-698 VEEITENNHHISHS
+698 IEEITENNHHISHS

-718 GHGNYDVIEEI
+718 GHGNYGVIEEI

-783 GQNKGNQSFEEDTEK
+783 GQNKGDQSFEEDTEK

-834 NPGGGQVTTES
+834 N
-845 NLVEFDEESTKGI
+845 
-858 VTGAVSDHTT
+858 
-868 VEDTKEYTTESNLIE
+868 
-883 LVDELPEEHGQAQG
+883 
-897 PVEEI
+897 
-902 TENNHHISHSGL
+902 
-914 GTENGHG
+914 
-921 NYDVIEEIEENSHVD
+921 
-936 IKSELGYEGG
+936 
-946 QNSGNQSF
+946 
-954 EEDTEEDKPKYE
+954 
-966 QGGNIVDIDFDS
+966 
-978 VPQIH
+978 
-983 GQNNGN
+983 
-989 QSFEEDTEKDKP
+989 
-1001 KYEQGGNIIDIDF
+1001 
-1014 DSVPHIHGFNKHTE
+1014 
-1028 IIEEDTNKDKPNYQ
+1028 KDKPNYQ
-1042 FGGHNSVDFEED
+1042 FGGHNIVDFEEN

-1064 GQQTIEEDTTPPIVP
+1064 GQQTIEEDTTP

-1097 TPEVPTEPGKPIP
+1097 TPEVPSEPETPTPPTPEVPSEPETPTPPTPEVPSEPETPTPPTPEVPAEPGKPVP

-1136 EKVKAVAPTKKP
+1136 EKVKAVAPTKKA

-1181 LRRNKKNHKA
+1181 LRRNKKNNKA

>member
-55 NKTSETQT
+55 NKVNETQT
-63 TATNVNH
+63 TTTNVNT
-70 IEETQSYNATVT
+70 IDETQSYSATAT

-87 ATQVTTEEAPK
+87 ATQVTTEKAPK
-98 AVQAPQTAQPANI
+98 AVQAVQAPQTAQPANL

-154 VAETQVEVAQPRTAS
+154 VAETQVEVAQPRTVS

-176 RSADVAEAKEASNAK
+176 RSADVVDAKEASDVSEVK
-191 VETGT
+191 GT
-196 DVTSKVTVEIGSI
+196 DVTSKVTVEDESKI
-209 EGHNNTNKVE
+209 EAPKGNNVQ
-219 PHAGQRAVLKYKLK
+219 PHEGQRVVLKYKLK
-233 FENGLHQ
+233 FQDGLKT

-259 ARKVPEIKN
+259 IRKVPDIKN
-268 GSVVMA
+268 GSLVMA
-274 TGEVLE
+274 KGQVLDN
-280 GGKIR
+280 GRIR
-285 YTFTNDIE
+285 YTFIDYIK
-293 DKVDVT
+293 DKVNVT
-299 AELEINL
+299 ANLEINL

-314 TNGNQTITST
+314 SNGQQTITSK
-324 LNEEQTS
+324 LNGKETS
-331 KELDVKYKD
+331 GTMQITYKD
-340 GIGNYY
+340 GVKNQYT
-346 ANLNGSIET
+346 NVNGSIET
-355 FNKAN
+355 FDKEKNK
-360 NRFSHVAFIKPNNG
+360 FTHVAYIKPINGNNSD
-374 KTTSVTVTGTLM
+374 SVTVTGMLTQ
-386 KGSNQNGNQPKVRI
+386 GSNENGTQPNVKI
-400 FEYLGNNEDI
+400 YEYVGTENGLPQ
-410 AKSVYANTTD
+410 SVYANTADSTQLKD
-420 TSKFKEVTSNM
+420 VTNQM
-431 SGNLNLQNNGS
+431 SDKLKVQNNGS
-442 YSLNIENLDKT
+442 YSLNFDKLDKT
-453 YVVHYDGEYLNG
+453 YVIHYTGDYLNG
-465 TDEVDF
+465 TSEVNF
-471 RTQMVGHPE
+471 RTQLTGYPE
-480 QLYKYYY
+480 NRYKTYYY
-487 DRGYT
+487 NNGYI

-507 GNGKNGPIIQ
+507 GDGKYGPIVDS
-517 NNKFEYKE
+517 NNFEFSE
-525 DTIKETLT
+525 DSGNGSIS
-533 GQYDK
+533 GQYDAK
-538 NLVTTVEEE
+538 QIIETEENQ
-547 YDSSTLDIDYHTAI
+547 DNTPLDIDYHTAI
-561 DGGGGYVD
+561 DGEGGYVD

-653 STKGIVTGAVS
+653 STRVIVTGAVS

-698 VEEITENNHHISHS
+698 IEEITENNHHISHS

-718 GHGNYDVIEEI
+718 GHGNYGVIEEI

-783 GQNKGNQSFEEDTEK
+783 GQNKGDQSFEEDTEK

-834 NPGGGQVTTES
+834 N
-845 NLVEFDEESTKGI
+845 
-858 VTGAVSDHTT
+858 
-868 VEDTKEYTTESNLIE
+868 
-883 LVDELPEEHGQAQG
+883 
-897 PVEEI
+897 
-902 TENNHHISHSGL
+902 
-914 GTENGHG
+914 
-921 NYDVIEEIEENSHVD
+921 
-936 IKSELGYEGG
+936 
-946 QNSGNQSF
+946 
-954 EEDTEEDKPKYE
+954 
-966 QGGNIVDIDFDS
+966 
-978 VPQIH
+978 
-983 GQNNGN
+983 
-989 QSFEEDTEKDKP
+989 
-1001 KYEQGGNIIDIDF
+1001 
-1014 DSVPHIHGFNKHTE
+1014 
-1028 IIEEDTNKDKPNYQ
+1028 KDKPNYQ
-1042 FGGHNSVDFEED
+1042 FGGHNIVDFEED

-1064 GQQTIEEDTTPPIVP
+1064 GQQTIEEDTTPPTPPTPEVP
-1079 PTPPTPE
+1079 SEPETPTPPTPE

-1097 TPEVPTEPGKPIP
+1097 TPEVP
-1110 PAKEEPKKPSKPVE
+1110 
-1124 QGKVVTPVIEIN
+1124 
-1136 EKVKAVAPTKKP
+1136 
-1148 QSKKSEL
+1148 SE
-1155 PETGGEESTNKGMLF
+1155 PETPTPPTPEVPSEPETPTPPTPE
-1170 GGLFSI
+1170 
-1176 LGLAL
+1176 
-1181 LRRNKKNHKA
+1181 

>member
-55 NKTSETQT
+55 NKVNETQT
-63 TATNVNH
+63 TTTNVNT
-70 IEETQSYNATVT
+70 IDETQSFSATAT

-87 ATQVTTEEAPK
+87 ATQVTTEKAPK
-98 AVQAPQTAQPANI
+98 AVQAPQTAQPANL

-126 VKETTQSQDNSGDQR
+126 VETTQPQDNSGDQR
-141 QVDLTPKKATQNQ
+141 QVDLTPKKTTQNQ

-176 RSADVAEAKEASNAK
+176 RSADVVEAKEASDAK

-196 DVTSKVTVEIGSI
+196 DVTSKVTVTESSI

-274 TGEVLE
+274 TGKILE

-324 LNEEQTS
+324 LNGEQTS

-360 NRFSHVAFIKPNNG
+360 NRFTHVAFIKPNNG

-386 KGSNQNGNQPKVRI
+386 KGSNQNGNQPKVRV

-420 TSKFKEVTSNM
+420 TSKFKEVTSSMN
-431 SGNLNLQNNGS
+431 GNLNVQTNGS
-442 YSLNIENLDKT
+442 YSLNLENLDKT

-525 DTIKETLT
+525 DTIKETLK

-561 DGGGGYVD
+561 DGEGGYVD

-653 STKGIVTGAVS
+653 STKDIVTGAVS
-664 DHTTVEDTKE
+664 DHTTIEDTKE
-674 YTTESNLIELVDE
+674 YTTEINLIELVDE

-698 VEEITENNHHISHS
+698 IEEITENNHHISHS

-718 GHGNYDVIEEI
+718 GHGNYGVIEEI

-750 NQSFEEDT
+750 D
-758 EEDKPKYEQGG
+758 
-769 NIVDIDFDSVPQIH
+769 
-783 GQNKGNQSFEEDTEK
+783 
-798 DKPKYEHGGNII
+798 
-810 DIDFDSV
+810 
-817 PHIHGFNKHT
+817 
-827 EIIEEDT
+827 
-834 NPGGGQVTTES
+834 
-845 NLVEFDEESTKGI
+845 
-858 VTGAVSDHTT
+858 
-868 VEDTKEYTTESNLIE
+868 
-883 LVDELPEEHGQAQG
+883 
-897 PVEEI
+897 
-902 TENNHHISHSGL
+902 
-914 GTENGHG
+914 
-921 NYDVIEEIEENSHVD
+921 
-936 IKSELGYEGG
+936 
-946 QNSGNQSF
+946 QSF

-1014 DSVPHIHGFNKHTE
+1014 DSVPQIHGFNKHNE

-1064 GQQTIEEDTTPPIVP
+1064 GQQTIEEDTTPPTPPAPEVP
-1079 PTPPTPE
+1079 SEPGEPTPPTPE

-1097 TPEVPTEPGKPIP
+1097 TPEVPSEPETPTPPTPEVPSEPETPTPPTPEVPAEPGKPVP

-1136 EKVKAVAPTKKP
+1136 EKVKAVAPTKQK
-1148 QSKKSEL
+1148 QSKKFEL

-1181 LRRNKKNHKA
+1181 LRRNK

>member
-63 TATNVNH
+63 TTNNVNT
-70 IEETQSYNATVT
+70 IDETQSYNATVT

-87 ATQVTTEEAPK
+87 VTQVTTEEAPK
-98 AVQAPQTAQPANI
+98 VVQAPQTAQPENV

-121 EAKPQ
+121 EVVKEEANPQ

-176 RSADVAEAKEASNAK
+176 RSADVVDAKEASDVTEVK
-191 VETGT
+191 GT
-196 DVTSKVTVEIGSI
+196 DVTSKVTVTESSI

-219 PHAGQRAVLKYKLK
+219 PHEGQRAVLKYKLK
-233 FENGLHQ
+233 FEKGLHQ

-360 NRFSHVAFIKPNNG
+360 NRFTHVAFIKPNNG

-386 KGSNQNGNQPKVRI
+386 KGSNQNGNQPKVRV
-400 FEYLGNNEDI
+400 FEYLGNNEEI

-420 TSKFKEVTSNM
+420 TSKFKEVKSNM
-431 SGNLNLQNNGS
+431 NGNLNVQTNGS
-442 YSLNIENLDKT
+442 YSLNLENLDKT

-507 GNGKNGPIIQ
+507 GNGKMVRLFKII
-517 NNKFEYKE
+517 NLN
-525 DTIKETLT
+525 IKKIQL
-533 GQYDK
+533 K
-538 NLVTTVEEE
+538 KL
-547 YDSSTLDIDYHTAI
+547 L
-561 DGGGGYVD
+561 
-569 GYIETIEETDSS
+569 
-581 AIDIDYHTA
+581 
-590 VDSEAGHVGGYTES
+590 
-604 SEESNP
+604 
-610 IDFEE
+610 
-615 STHENS
+615 
-621 KHHADVVEYEEDTN
+621 
-635 PGGGQVTTE
+635 
-644 SNLVEFDEE
+644 
-653 STKGIVTGAVS
+653 
-664 DHTTVEDTKE
+664 
-674 YTTESNLIELVDE
+674 
-687 LPEEHGQAQGP
+687 
-698 VEEITENNHHISHS
+698 
-712 GLGTEN
+712 
-718 GHGNYDVIEEI
+718 
-729 EENSHVDI
+729 
-737 KSELGYEGGQNSG
+737 
-750 NQSFEEDT
+750 
-758 EEDKPKYEQGG
+758 
-769 NIVDIDFDSVPQIH
+769 
-783 GQNKGNQSFEEDTEK
+783 
-798 DKPKYEHGGNII
+798 
-810 DIDFDSV
+810 
-817 PHIHGFNKHT
+817 
-827 EIIEEDT
+827 
-834 NPGGGQVTTES
+834 
-845 NLVEFDEESTKGI
+845 
-858 VTGAVSDHTT
+858 
-868 VEDTKEYTTESNLIE
+868 
-883 LVDELPEEHGQAQG
+883 
-897 PVEEI
+897 
-902 TENNHHISHSGL
+902 
-914 GTENGHG
+914 
-921 NYDVIEEIEENSHVD
+921 
-936 IKSELGYEGG
+936 
-946 QNSGNQSF
+946 
-954 EEDTEEDKPKYE
+954 
-966 QGGNIVDIDFDS
+966 
-978 VPQIH
+978 
-983 GQNNGN
+983 
-989 QSFEEDTEKDKP
+989 
-1001 KYEQGGNIIDIDF
+1001 
-1014 DSVPHIHGFNKHTE
+1014 
-1028 IIEEDTNKDKPNYQ
+1028 
-1042 FGGHNSVDFEED
+1042 
-1054 TLPKVSGQNE
+1054 KVNM
-1064 GQQTIEEDTTPPIVP
+1064 IRI
-1079 PTPPTPE
+1079 
-1086 VPSEPETPTPP
+1086 
-1097 TPEVPTEPGKPIP
+1097 
-1110 PAKEEPKKPSKPVE
+1110 
-1124 QGKVVTPVIEIN
+1124 
-1136 EKVKAVAPTKKP
+1136 
-1148 QSKKSEL
+1148 
-1155 PETGGEESTNKGMLF
+1155 
-1170 GGLFSI
+1170 
-1176 LGLAL
+1176 
-1181 LRRNKKNHKA
+1181 

>member
-55 NKTSETQT
+55 NKVNETQT
-63 TATNVNH
+63 TTTNVNT
-70 IEETQSYNATVT
+70 IDETQSYSATAT

-87 ATQVTTEEAPK
+87 ATQVTTEKAPK
-98 AVQAPQTAQPANI
+98 AVQAPQTAQPANL

-126 VKETTQSQDNSGDQR
+126 VETTQSQDNSGDQR
-141 QVDLTPKKATQNQ
+141 QVDLTPKKATQSQ
-154 VAETQVEVAQPRTAS
+154 VAETQVEVAQPRTVS

-176 RSADVAEAKEASNAK
+176 RSADVVDAKEASNASEIK
-191 VETGT
+191 GT
-196 DVTSKVTVEIGSI
+196 DVTSKVTVESGSI
-209 EGHNNTNKVE
+209 EAPQGNKVE
-219 PHAGQRAVLKYKLK
+219 PHAGQRVVLKYKLK
-233 FENGLHQ
+233 FEKGLHK

-250 NVNTHGVST
+250 NVNTYGVST

-274 TGEVLE
+274 TGQLL
-280 GGKIR
+280 GNGKIR
-285 YTFTNDIE
+285 YTFTDYI
-293 DKVDVT
+293 DYKVNVT
-299 AELEINL
+299 ADLEINL

-314 TNGNQTITST
+314 SNGQQTITST
-324 LNEEQTS
+324 LND
-331 KELDVKYKD
+331 KETKNTLPIEYNPGVSN
-340 GIGNYY
+340 IY
-346 ANLNGSIET
+346 ANINGSIET
-355 FNKAN
+355 FDKGN
-360 NRFSHVAFIKPNNG
+360 NRFTHVAYIKPQNG
-374 KTTSVTVTGTLM
+374 QKSDSVSITGTLTQ
-386 KGSNQNGNQPKVRI
+386 GSKADGKAPTVKVYEVLKDANGLPQ
-400 FEYLGNNEDI
+400 
-410 AKSVYANTTD
+410 SVYANVSD
-420 TSKFKEVTSNM
+420 SSMFKDVTEEM
-431 SGNLNLQNNGS
+431 KDKLKVENNGNYKLDIEKLEKS
-442 YSLNIENLDKT
+442 YVI
-453 YVVHYDGEYLNG
+453 HYDGEYLSGSDQVN
-465 TDEVDF
+465 F
-471 RTQMVGHPE
+471 RTHMFGYPE
-480 QLYKYYY
+480 QQYKYYY
-487 DRGYT
+487 THLGYK
-492 LTWDNGLVLYSNKAN
+492 LTWDNGLVLYSNKAKGDGTN
-507 GNGKNGPIIQ
+507 GTITES
-517 NNKFEYKE
+517 NNMTFDEEYG
-525 DTIKETLT
+525 TGVIT

-561 DGGGGYVD
+561 DGEGGYVD

-653 STKGIVTGAVS
+653 STKGILTGAVS

-698 VEEITENNHHISHS
+698 IEEITENNHHISHS

-718 GHGNYDVIEEI
+718 GHGNYGVIEEI

-783 GQNKGNQSFEEDTEK
+783 GQNKGDQSFEEDTEK

-834 NPGGGQVTTES
+834 N
-845 NLVEFDEESTKGI
+845 
-858 VTGAVSDHTT
+858 
-868 VEDTKEYTTESNLIE
+868 
-883 LVDELPEEHGQAQG
+883 
-897 PVEEI
+897 
-902 TENNHHISHSGL
+902 
-914 GTENGHG
+914 
-921 NYDVIEEIEENSHVD
+921 
-936 IKSELGYEGG
+936 
-946 QNSGNQSF
+946 
-954 EEDTEEDKPKYE
+954 
-966 QGGNIVDIDFDS
+966 
-978 VPQIH
+978 
-983 GQNNGN
+983 
-989 QSFEEDTEKDKP
+989 
-1001 KYEQGGNIIDIDF
+1001 
-1014 DSVPHIHGFNKHTE
+1014 
-1028 IIEEDTNKDKPNYQ
+1028 KDKPNYQ
-1042 FGGHNSVDFEED
+1042 FGGHNIVDFEED

-1064 GQQTIEEDTTPPIVP
+1064 GQQTIEEDTTPPTP

-1097 TPEVPTEPGKPIP
+1097 TPEVPSEPETPTPPTPEVPSEPETPTPPTPEVPSEPETPTPPTPEVPAEPGKPVP

-1136 EKVKAVAPTKKP
+1136 EKVKAVAPTKKA
-1148 QSKKSEL
+1148 QSKKFEL

-1181 LRRNKKNHKA
+1181 LRRNKKNNKA

>member
-55 NKTSETQT
+55 NKVNETQT
-63 TATNVNH
+63 TTTNVNT
-70 IEETQSYNATVT
+70 IDETQSYSATAT

-87 ATQVTTEEAPK
+87 ATQVTTEKAPK
-98 AVQAPQTAQPANI
+98 AVQAVQAPQTAQPANL

-154 VAETQVEVAQPRTAS
+154 VAETQVEVAQPRTVS

-176 RSADVAEAKEASNAK
+176 RSADVAEAKEASDVSEVK
-191 VETGT
+191 GT
-196 DVTSKVTVEIGSI
+196 DVTSKVTVTESSI

-259 ARKVPEIKN
+259 VRKVPDILN
-268 GSVVMA
+268 GSLVMA
-274 TGEVLE
+274 TGKVLGE
-280 GGKIR
+280 GKIR
-285 YTFTNDIE
+285 YTFTDYINN
-293 DKVDVT
+293 KVNVT
-299 AELEINL
+299 ANLEINL

-314 TNGNQTITST
+314 DNGNQKITSMINDHET
-324 LNEEQTS
+324 EKTIPISYNPGVSNT
-331 KELDVKYKD
+331 
-340 GIGNYY
+340 Y
-346 ANLNGSIET
+346 ANINGSIET
-355 FNKAN
+355 FNKADN
-360 NRFSHVAFIKPNNG
+360 KFTHVAYIIPKNG
-374 KTTSVTVTGTLM
+374 MSTESATITGTLM
-386 KGSNQNGNQPKVRI
+386 KGSNSNGNSPTVKI
-400 FEYLGNNEDI
+400 FEVLESNKELP
-410 AKSVYANTTD
+410 KSVYANIND
-420 TSKFKEVTSNM
+420 TNTFKDVTSQM
-431 SGNLNLQNNGS
+431 KDNLTVSENGS
-442 YSLNIENLDKT
+442 YSLNIENLNKT
-453 YVVHYDGEYLNG
+453 YVVHYSGEYLSG
-465 TDEVDF
+465 SHEVDF
-471 RTQMVGHPE
+471 RTQMTGHPK
-480 QLYKYYY
+480 QQSIYYY
-487 DRGYT
+487 NHGYT

-507 GNGKNGPIIQ
+507 GDGKYGPIVDS
-517 NNKFEYKE
+517 NNFEFSE
-525 DTIKETLT
+525 DSGNGSIS
-533 GQYDK
+533 GQYDAK
-538 NLVTTVEEE
+538 QIIETEENQ
-547 YDSSTLDIDYHTAI
+547 DNTPLDIDYHTAI
-561 DGGGGYVD
+561 DGEGGYVD

-590 VDSEAGHVGGYTES
+590 VDSEAGQVGGYTES

-698 VEEITENNHHISHS
+698 IEEITENNHHISHS

-718 GHGNYDVIEEI
+718 GHGNYGVIEEI

-783 GQNKGNQSFEEDTEK
+783 GQNKGDQSFEEDTEK

-834 NPGGGQVTTES
+834 N
-845 NLVEFDEESTKGI
+845 
-858 VTGAVSDHTT
+858 
-868 VEDTKEYTTESNLIE
+868 
-883 LVDELPEEHGQAQG
+883 
-897 PVEEI
+897 
-902 TENNHHISHSGL
+902 
-914 GTENGHG
+914 
-921 NYDVIEEIEENSHVD
+921 
-936 IKSELGYEGG
+936 
-946 QNSGNQSF
+946 
-954 EEDTEEDKPKYE
+954 
-966 QGGNIVDIDFDS
+966 
-978 VPQIH
+978 
-983 GQNNGN
+983 
-989 QSFEEDTEKDKP
+989 
-1001 KYEQGGNIIDIDF
+1001 
-1014 DSVPHIHGFNKHTE
+1014 
-1028 IIEEDTNKDKPNYQ
+1028 KDKPNYQ
-1042 FGGHNSVDFEED
+1042 FGGHNIVDFEED

-1064 GQQTIEEDTTPPIVP
+1064 GQQTIEEDTTPPTPPTPEVP
-1079 PTPPTPE
+1079 SEPETPTPPTPE

-1097 TPEVPTEPGKPIP
+1097 TPEVPSEPETPTPPTPEVPSEPETPTPPTPEVPAEPGKPVP

-1136 EKVKAVAPTKKP
+1136 EKVKAVAPTKKA

-1181 LRRNKKNHKA
+1181 LRRNKKNNKA

>member
-98 AVQAPQTAQPANI
+98 AVQAPQTAQPANV
-111 ETVKEEVVKE
+111 ETVKEEE
-121 EAKPQ
+121 KPQ
-126 VKETTQSQDNSGDQR
+126 VKETTQPQDNSGNQR
-141 QVDLTPKKATQNQ
+141 QVDLTPKKVTQNQ
-154 VAETQVEVAQPRTAS
+154 GTETQVEVAQPRTAS

-176 RSADVAEAKEASNAK
+176 RSADVAEAKEASDVSEVK
-191 VETGT
+191 GT
-196 DVTSKVTVEIGSI
+196 DVTSKVTVESGSI
-209 EGHNNTNKVE
+209 EAPQGNKVE
-219 PHAGQRAVLKYKLK
+219 PHAGQRVVLKYKLK
-233 FENGLHQ
+233 FADGLKR

-250 NVNTHGVST
+250 NVNTYGVST

-274 TGEVLE
+274 TGEILRN
-280 GGKIR
+280 GNIR
-285 YTFTNDIE
+285 YTFTNEIE
-293 DKVDVT
+293 HKVEVT
-299 AELEINL
+299 ANLEINL

-314 TNGNQTITST
+314 SNGEQKITSK
-324 LNEEQTS
+324 LNGEETEKTIPVVYNPGVS
-331 KELDVKYKD
+331 NSYTNV
-340 GIGNYY
+340 
-346 ANLNGSIET
+346 NGSIET
-355 FNKAN
+355 FNKESNKFTHIAY
-360 NRFSHVAFIKPNNG
+360 IKPMNG
-374 KTTSVTVTGTLM
+374 NQSNTVSVTGTLTE
-386 KGSNQNGNQPKVRI
+386 GSNLAGGQPTVKVY
-400 FEYLGNNEDI
+400 EYLGKKDELPQ
-410 AKSVYANTTD
+410 SVYANTSD
-420 TSKFKEVTSNM
+420 TNKFKDVTKEMNGKLSV
-431 SGNLNLQNNGS
+431 QDNGS
-442 YSLNIENLDKT
+442 YSLNLDKLDKT
-453 YVVHYDGEYLNG
+453 YVIHYTGEYLQGSDQVN
-465 TDEVDF
+465 F
-471 RTQMVGHPE
+471 RTELYGYPE
-480 QLYKYYY
+480 RAYKSYYVY
-487 DRGYT
+487 GGYR
-492 LTWDNGLVLYSNKAN
+492 LTWDNGLVLYSNKAD
-507 GNGKNGPIIQ
+507 GNGKNGQIIQ
-517 NNKFEYKE
+517 DNDFEYKE
-525 DTIKETLT
+525 DTAKGTMS
-533 GQYDK
+533 GQYDAK
-538 NLVTTVEEE
+538 QIIETEENQ
-547 YDSSTLDIDYHTAI
+547 DNTPLDIDYHTAI
-561 DGGGGYVD
+561 DGEGGYVD

-664 DHTTVEDTKE
+664 DHTTIEDTKE

-698 VEEITENNHHISHS
+698 IEEITENNHHISHS

-718 GHGNYDVIEEI
+718 GHGNYGVIEEI

-783 GQNKGNQSFEEDTEK
+783 GQNKGDQSFEEDTEK

-817 PHIHGFNKHT
+817 PQIHGFNKH
-827 EIIEEDT
+827 
-834 NPGGGQVTTES
+834 N
-845 NLVEFDEESTKGI
+845 
-858 VTGAVSDHTT
+858 
-868 VEDTKEYTTESNLIE
+868 
-883 LVDELPEEHGQAQG
+883 
-897 PVEEI
+897 
-902 TENNHHISHSGL
+902 
-914 GTENGHG
+914 
-921 NYDVIEEIEENSHVD
+921 
-936 IKSELGYEGG
+936 
-946 QNSGNQSF
+946 
-954 EEDTEEDKPKYE
+954 
-966 QGGNIVDIDFDS
+966 
-978 VPQIH
+978 
-983 GQNNGN
+983 
-989 QSFEEDTEKDKP
+989 
-1001 KYEQGGNIIDIDF
+1001 
-1014 DSVPHIHGFNKHTE
+1014 E

-1064 GQQTIEEDTTPPIVP
+1064 GQQTIEEDTTPP
-1079 PTPPTPE
+1079 TPPTPE

-1097 TPEVPTEPGKPIP
+1097 TPEVPAEPGKPVP

-1136 EKVKAVAPTKKP
+1136 EKVKAVAPTKKA

-1181 LRRNKKNHKA
+1181 LRRNKKNNKA

>member
-98 AVQAPQTAQPANI
+98 AVQAPQTAQPANV
-111 ETVKEEVVKE
+111 ETVKEEE
-121 EAKPQ
+121 KPQ
-126 VKETTQSQDNSGDQR
+126 VKETTQPQDNSGNQR
-141 QVDLTPKKATQNQ
+141 QVDLTPKKVTQNQ
-154 VAETQVEVAQPRTAS
+154 GTETQVEVAQPRTAS

-176 RSADVAEAKEASNAK
+176 RSADVAEAKEASDVSEVK
-191 VETGT
+191 GT
-196 DVTSKVTVEIGSI
+196 DVTSKVTVESGSI
-209 EGHNNTNKVE
+209 EAPQGNKVE
-219 PHAGQRAVLKYKLK
+219 PHAGQRVVLKYKLK
-233 FENGLHQ
+233 FADGLKR

-250 NVNTHGVST
+250 NVNTYGVST

-274 TGEVLE
+274 TGEIL
-280 GGKIR
+280 GNGNIR
-285 YTFTNDIE
+285 YTFTNEIE
-293 DKVDVT
+293 HKVEVT
-299 AELEINL
+299 ANLEINL

-314 TNGNQTITST
+314 SNGEQKITSK
-324 LNEEQTS
+324 LNGEETEKTIPVVYNPGVS
-331 KELDVKYKD
+331 NSYTNV
-340 GIGNYY
+340 
-346 ANLNGSIET
+346 NGSIET
-355 FNKAN
+355 FNKESNKFTHIAY
-360 NRFSHVAFIKPNNG
+360 IKPMNG
-374 KTTSVTVTGTLM
+374 NQSNTVSVTGTLTE
-386 KGSNQNGNQPKVRI
+386 GSNLAGGQPTVKVY
-400 FEYLGNNEDI
+400 EYLGKKDELPQ
-410 AKSVYANTTD
+410 SVYANTSD
-420 TSKFKEVTSNM
+420 TNKFKDVTKEMNGKLSV
-431 SGNLNLQNNGS
+431 QDNGS
-442 YSLNIENLDKT
+442 YSLNLDKLDKT
-453 YVVHYDGEYLNG
+453 YVIHYTGEYLQGSDQVN
-465 TDEVDF
+465 F
-471 RTQMVGHPE
+471 RTELYGYPE
-480 QLYKYYY
+480 RAYKSYYVY
-487 DRGYT
+487 GGYR
-492 LTWDNGLVLYSNKAN
+492 LTWDNGLVLYSNKAD
-507 GNGKNGPIIQ
+507 GNGKNGQIIQ
-517 NNKFEYKE
+517 DNDFEYKE
-525 DTIKETLT
+525 DTAKGTMS
-533 GQYDK
+533 GQYDAK
-538 NLVTTVEEE
+538 QIIETEENQ
-547 YDSSTLDIDYHTAI
+547 DNTPLDIDYHTAI
-561 DGGGGYVD
+561 DGEGGYVD

-698 VEEITENNHHISHS
+698 IEEITENNHHISHS

-718 GHGNYDVIEEI
+718 GHGNYGVIEEI

-783 GQNKGNQSFEEDTEK
+783 GQNKGDQSFEEDTEK

-817 PHIHGFNKHT
+817 PQIHGFNKH
-827 EIIEEDT
+827 
-834 NPGGGQVTTES
+834 N
-845 NLVEFDEESTKGI
+845 
-858 VTGAVSDHTT
+858 
-868 VEDTKEYTTESNLIE
+868 
-883 LVDELPEEHGQAQG
+883 
-897 PVEEI
+897 
-902 TENNHHISHSGL
+902 
-914 GTENGHG
+914 
-921 NYDVIEEIEENSHVD
+921 
-936 IKSELGYEGG
+936 
-946 QNSGNQSF
+946 
-954 EEDTEEDKPKYE
+954 
-966 QGGNIVDIDFDS
+966 
-978 VPQIH
+978 
-983 GQNNGN
+983 
-989 QSFEEDTEKDKP
+989 
-1001 KYEQGGNIIDIDF
+1001 
-1014 DSVPHIHGFNKHTE
+1014 E

-1064 GQQTIEEDTTPPIVP
+1064 GQQTIEEDTTPPTP
-1079 PTPPTPE
+1079 PTPEVPSEPETPMPPTPE

-1097 TPEVPTEPGKPIP
+1097 TPEVPAEPGKPVP

-1136 EKVKAVAPTKKP
+1136 EKVKAVAPTKKA

-1176 LGLAL
+1176 LGLVL
-1181 LRRNKKNHKA
+1181 LRRNKKNNKA

>member
-7 YGIRKHKLGAASV
+7 YGIRKRKLGAASV

-40 QKTTTVEENGNSATD
+40 QKTTVEENGNSATD
-55 NKTSETQT
+55 NKVSETQT
-63 TATNVNH
+63 TATNVNT

-87 ATQVTTEEAPK
+87 ATQVTTEEAPN
-98 AVQAPQTAQPANI
+98 AVQEPQTAQPANV
-111 ETVKEEVVKE
+111 ETVKEEE
-121 EAKPQ
+121 KPQ
-126 VKETTQSQDNSGDQR
+126 VKETTQPQDNSGNQR
-141 QVDLTPKKATQNQ
+141 QVDLTPKKVTQNQ
-154 VAETQVEVAQPRTAS
+154 GTETQVEVAQPRTAS

-176 RSADVAEAKEASNAK
+176 RSADVVESKEASDAK
-191 VETGT
+191 VEMGT
-196 DVTSKVTVEIGSI
+196 DVTSKVTVTESSI

-233 FENGLHQ
+233 FEKGLHK

-274 TGEVLE
+274 TGKILE

-324 LNEEQTS
+324 LNGEQTS

-360 NRFSHVAFIKPNNG
+360 NRFTHVAFIKPNNG

-386 KGSNQNGNQPKVRI
+386 KGSNQNGNQPKVRV

-420 TSKFKEVTSNM
+420 TSKFKEVTSSMN
-431 SGNLNLQNNGS
+431 GNLNVQTNGS
-442 YSLNIENLDKT
+442 YSLNLENLDKT

-561 DGGGGYVD
+561 DGEGGYVD

-644 SNLVEFDEE
+644 SNLVEFDED

-698 VEEITENNHHISHS
+698 IEEITENYQHISHS

-718 GHGNYDVIEEI
+718 GHGNY
-729 EENSHVDI
+729 
-737 KSELGYEGGQNSG
+737 G
-750 NQSFEEDT
+750 
-758 EEDKPKYEQGG
+758 
-769 NIVDIDFDSVPQIH
+769 
-783 GQNKGNQSFEEDTEK
+783 
-798 DKPKYEHGGNII
+798 
-810 DIDFDSV
+810 
-817 PHIHGFNKHT
+817 
-827 EIIEEDT
+827 
-834 NPGGGQVTTES
+834 
-845 NLVEFDEESTKGI
+845 
-858 VTGAVSDHTT
+858 
-868 VEDTKEYTTESNLIE
+868 
-883 LVDELPEEHGQAQG
+883 
-897 PVEEI
+897 
-902 TENNHHISHSGL
+902 
-914 GTENGHG
+914 
-921 NYDVIEEIEENSHVD
+921 VIEEIEENSHVD

-1001 KYEQGGNIIDIDF
+1001 KYEHGGNIIDIDF

-1064 GQQTIEEDTTPPIVP
+1064 GQQTIEEDTTPPTPPTPEVP
-1079 PTPPTPE
+1079 SEPETPTPPTPE

-1097 TPEVPTEPGKPIP
+1097 TPEVPSEPETPTPPTPEVPAEPGKPVP